1 MAITRMT
8 VIKASSDADYRKGQD
23 IFLIDKRIKNFETD
37 MNTLTDTP
45 MITATVLDADGSEH
59 ETQVS
64 IDEDESRIIGSLCS
78 CPDFYQSQGLC
89 CHCVA
94 ILLKYISRRHLQT
107 SFSVKN
113 QNRIGQTLI
122 ESYIQQST
130 RSPYSAEALESRG
143 MIELEPILHKQYN
156 KLSVDFKIGTSKKYV
171 IKDLLEF
178 ARLVREHELFQY
190 GKNLKFFH
198 EPEAFASDS
207 RELLNFI
214 MQRIEEYEYHFHYV
228 QDSTYRFQTMKALRF
243 LPLSPTAIDTFL
255 NLMLG
260 RSLQFQ
266 LDDRSQTIHVVDG
279 DPSLSLELK
288 SEGTDSYHLTIENC
302 LIISGAH
309 HFWILKDKKLY
320 KCSDAFKRDMQPYLT
335 ELNRQKV
342 REITLSEKQL
352 RPFYGSVLKHLE
364 AHTDFHAEGID
375 LSSYEP
381 PEAHFS
387 IYLDNP
393 AENIISC
400 TAYARYN
407 DETFSLATPISCE
420 DGFRDAAMENKILT
434 AIQTYFRPVLSSE
447 YEDQHLP
454 DVDGDFVI
462 SHDDP
467 SAFLFLEQ
475 GLPHFYELAE
485 VFISSNMKRIRI
497 LSAPKTAVG
506 VSVSNGLLEIDIQ
519 SDTLPYEELAGIL
532 NSYRRRQK
540 YYKLKSGEFLKLE
553 NNSLSVL
560 SELADGLRLS
570 EKDIRHGKITVPL
583 YRASYIDSVLT
594 SHNSDIQSHRD
605 RYFKSLIRDMK
616 SVADSDYEVPD
627 ALKPILRDY
636 QKTGYRW
643 LCTIAQLGFGGILA
657 DDMGLGK
664 TLQIITLLEHTRI
677 EAISGNIDASEALDS
692 PDDADS
698 SMTISASEQAHPV
711 SLIICPSSLVYNWD
725 SEIEHFAPQLKT
737 LLIIGTAQ
745 ERRELLT
752 HYSDYDV
759 LITSYDMLKRDIA
772 CYDNLR
778 FRYQIIDEAQYIKNH
793 RTQAARSVCSIH
805 SVTRFALTGTPIENR
820 LSELWSIFEYLMPGF
835 LYPYAYFRSELE
847 QPIVED
853 KDMIAATRLQQLVRP
868 FIMRRL
874 KTDVLKELPDK
885 LEHAVY
891 AQMTDEQHKLYNANA
906 LKLQKDLEKQS
917 DSMFKTSKIQILSEL
932 TKLRQLCCD
941 PSLIYQN
948 YHGGSAK
955 LDTCIQLIQNAM
967 AGGHKILLFSQ
978 FTSMLDIIERRLK
991 AERILYYRLDGSTKS
1006 EQRTRLVSAFNENKV
1021 PVFLISLKAGGTG
1034 LNLTGADIVI
1044 HYDPWWNAAAQNQ
1057 ATDRAHRIGQKH
1069 TVTVYKLIA
1078 RHTIEEK
1085 ILELQENK
1093 KALSDQI
1100 LSEEGVT
1107 ASHLTRDDLLQ
1118 ILQN

>member
-37 MNTLTDTP
+37 INTLTGTP

-64 IDEDESRIIGSLCS
+64 IDEDESQIVGSLCS
-78 CPDFYQSQGLC
+78 CSDFYQSEGLC

-94 ILLKYISRRHLQT
+94 ILLKYISRRHIQI
-107 SFSVKN
+107 SFPAKK

-122 ESYIQQST
+122 ESYIHQSSGT
-130 RSPYSAEALESRG
+130 HYPAEASETKVL
-143 MIELEPILHKQYN
+143 IELEPILHKQYH
-156 KLSVDFKIGTSKKYV
+156 KLSVDFKIGTGKKYV

-178 ARLVREHELFQY
+178 ARLIRQGELFQY

-198 EPEAFASDS
+198 EPEAFTTES
-207 RELLNFI
+207 RSMLAFI
-214 MQRIEEYEYHFHYV
+214 MQRIEEYEYHFHCV
-228 QDSTYRFQTMKALRF
+228 QDSTYRFQTMKALRY
-243 LPLSPTAIDTFL
+243 LPLSPTAVDMFL
-255 NLMLG
+255 NMMIG
-260 RSLQFQ
+260 HTLQFD
-266 LDDRSQTIHVVDG
+266 LDDHIRPIYVTDG
-279 DPSLSLELK
+279 NPELTLELK
-288 SEGTDSYHLTIENC
+288 AEDSNTYHLTIEDC
-302 LIISGAH
+302 LILSGART
-309 HFWILKDKKLY
+309 FWILKDKILY
-320 KCSDAFKRDMQPYLT
+320 RCSEAFKKDMQPYLT

-364 AHTDFHAEGID
+364 AHTDFHTEGVD
-375 LSSYEP
+375 LTDYEP

-400 TAYARYN
+400 TAYARYGE
-407 DETFSLATPISCE
+407 ETFSLATPISCE
-420 DGFRDAAMENKILT
+420 DGFRDASMENRILT
-434 AIQTYFRPVLSSE
+434 AIQTYFQPAAVSGNEDSPVA
-447 YEDQHLP
+447 DA
-454 DVDGDFVI
+454 DFII
-462 SHDDP
+462 SHDDQA
-467 SAFLFLEQ
+467 AFLFLEQ

-497 LSAPKTAVG
+497 LSAPRTAVG
-506 VSVSNGLLEIDIQ
+506 VSVSNGLLEIDIH
-519 SDTLPYEELAGIL
+519 SDSLPYEELAGIL

-570 EKDIRHGKITVPL
+570 EQAIRGGRISVPL
-583 YRASYIDSVLT
+583 YRASYIDAVLT

-627 ALKPILRDY
+627 AMKPILRDY

-664 TLQIITLLEHTRI
+664 TLQIITLLEHARL
-677 EAISGNIDASEALDS
+677 EAISKTVDLTDTASHTAC
-692 PDDADS
+692 PP
-698 SMTISASEQAHPV
+698 PV
-711 SLIICPSSLVYNWD
+711 SLIVCPSSLVYNWD
-725 SEIEHFAPQLKT
+725 SEIEHFAPNLKT
-737 LLIIGTAQ
+737 LLITGTAQ
-745 ERRELLT
+745 ERQELLT
-752 HYSDYDV
+752 HYADYDV

-772 CYDNLR
+772 SYDNLH
-778 FRYQIIDEAQYIKNH
+778 FHYQIIDEAQYIKNH

-847 QPIVED
+847 QPIVEN
-853 KDMIAATRLQQLVRP
+853 KDQIAATRLQQLVRP

-891 AQMTDEQHKLYNANA
+891 AQMTDEQNKLYTANT
-906 LKLQKDLEKQS
+906 LKLQKDLEQQS
-917 DSMFKTSKIQILSEL
+917 DSMFKTSKIQILAEL

-955 LDTCIQLIQNAM
+955 LDTCIQLIENAM

-978 FTSMLDIIERRLK
+978 FTSMLDVIERRLK

-1006 EQRTRLVSAFNENKV
+1006 EQRTRLVNAFNENKI

-1057 ATDRAHRIGQKH
+1057 ATDRAHRIGQTH

-1107 ASHLTRDDLLQ
+1107 ASQLTKEELLKLLQ
-1118 ILQN
+1118 N

>member
-8 VIKASSDADYRKGQD
+8 VIKASTDADYRKGQD

-37 MNTLTDTP
+37 INTLTGTP

-64 IDEDESRIIGSLCS
+64 IDEDENQIVGSLCS
-78 CPDFYQSQGLC
+78 CSDFYQSEGLC

-94 ILLKYISRRHLQT
+94 ILLKYISRRHIQT
-107 SFSVKN
+107 SFPAKK

-122 ESYIQQST
+122 ESYIHQSSGT
-130 RSPYSAEALESRG
+130 HYPAEASETKVL
-143 MIELEPILHKQYN
+143 IELEPILHKQYH
-156 KLSVDFKIGTSKKYV
+156 KLSVDFKIGTGKKYV

-178 ARLVREHELFQY
+178 ARLIHQGELFQY

-198 EPEAFASDS
+198 EPEAFTTES
-207 RELLNFI
+207 RNMLAFI
-214 MQRIEEYEYHFHYV
+214 MQRIEEYEYHFHCV
-228 QDSTYRFQTMKALRF
+228 QDSTYRFQTMKALRY
-243 LPLSPTAIDTFL
+243 LPLSPTAVDMFL
-255 NLMLG
+255 NMMIG
-260 RSLQFQ
+260 HTLQFD
-266 LDDRSQTIHVVDG
+266 LDDHIRPIYVTDG
-279 DPSLSLELK
+279 DPELTLELK
-288 SEGTDSYHLTIENC
+288 AEDSDTYHLTIEDC
-302 LIISGAH
+302 LILSGART
-309 HFWILKDKKLY
+309 FWILKDKILY
-320 KCSDAFKRDMQPYLT
+320 RCSEAFKKDMQPYLT

-364 AHTDFHAEGID
+364 AHTDFHTEGVD
-375 LSSYEP
+375 LTDYEP

-400 TAYARYN
+400 TAYARYGE
-407 DETFSLATPISCE
+407 ETFSLATPISCE
-420 DGFRDAAMENKILT
+420 DGFRDASMENRILT
-434 AIQTYFRPVLSSE
+434 AIQTYFQPAAISGNEDSPVA
-447 YEDQHLP
+447 DA
-454 DVDGDFVI
+454 DFII
-462 SHDDP
+462 SHDDQA
-467 SAFLFLEQ
+467 AFLFLEQ

-497 LSAPKTAVG
+497 LSAPRTAVG
-506 VSVSNGLLEIDIQ
+506 VSVSNGLLEIDVH
-519 SDTLPYEELAGIL
+519 SDSLPYEELAGIL

-560 SELADGLRLS
+560 SELANGLRLS
-570 EKDIRHGKITVPL
+570 EQAIRGGRISVPL
-583 YRASYIDSVLT
+583 YRASYIDAVLT

-627 ALKPILRDY
+627 AMKPILRDY

-664 TLQIITLLEHTRI
+664 TLQIITLLEHARL
-677 EAISGNIDASEALDS
+677 EAISKTVDLTDTASHTAC
-692 PDDADS
+692 PP
-698 SMTISASEQAHPV
+698 PV
-711 SLIICPSSLVYNWD
+711 SLIVCPSSLVYNWD
-725 SEIEHFAPQLKT
+725 SEIEHFAPNLKT
-737 LLIIGTAQ
+737 LLITGTAQ
-745 ERRELLT
+745 ERQELLT
-752 HYSDYDV
+752 HYADYDV

-772 CYDNLR
+772 RYDNLH
-778 FRYQIIDEAQYIKNH
+778 FHYQIIDEAQYIKNH

-847 QPIVED
+847 QPIVEN
-853 KDMIAATRLQQLVRP
+853 KDQIAATRLQQLVRP

-891 AQMTDEQHKLYNANA
+891 AQMTDEQNKLYTANT
-906 LKLQKDLEKQS
+906 LKLQKDLEQQS
-917 DSMFKTSKIQILSEL
+917 DSMFKTSKIQILAEL

-955 LDTCIQLIQNAM
+955 LDTCIQLIENAM

-978 FTSMLDIIERRLK
+978 FTSMLDVIERRLK

-1006 EQRTRLVSAFNENKV
+1006 EQRTRLVNAFNENKI

-1057 ATDRAHRIGQKH
+1057 ATDRAHRIGQTH

-1107 ASHLTRDDLLQ
+1107 ASQLTKEELLKLLQ
-1118 ILQN
+1118 N

>member
-37 MNTLTDTP
+37 INTLTGTP

-64 IDEDESRIIGSLCS
+64 IDEDESQIVGSLCS
-78 CPDFYQSQGLC
+78 CSDFYQSEGLC

-94 ILLKYISRRHLQT
+94 ILLKYISRRHIQT
-107 SFSVKN
+107 SFPAKK

-122 ESYIQQST
+122 ESYIHQS
-130 RSPYSAEALESRG
+130 SGSHYPAEASETKVL
-143 MIELEPILHKQYN
+143 IELEPILHKQYH
-156 KLSVDFKIGTSKKYV
+156 KLSVDFKIGTGKKYV

-178 ARLVREHELFQY
+178 ARLIRQGELFQY

-198 EPEAFASDS
+198 EPEAFTTES
-207 RELLNFI
+207 RNMLAFI
-214 MQRIEEYEYHFHYV
+214 MQRIEEYEYHFHCV
-228 QDSTYRFQTMKALRF
+228 QDSTYRFQTMKALRY
-243 LPLSPTAIDTFL
+243 LPLSPTAVDMFL
-255 NLMLG
+255 NMMIG
-260 RSLQFQ
+260 HTLQFD
-266 LDDRSQTIHVVDG
+266 LDDHIRPIYVTDG
-279 DPSLSLELK
+279 DPELTLELK
-288 SEGTDSYHLTIENC
+288 AEDSDTYHLTIQDC
-302 LIISGAH
+302 LILSGART
-309 HFWILKDKKLY
+309 FWILKDKILY
-320 KCSDAFKRDMQPYLT
+320 RCSEAFKKDMQPYLT
-335 ELNRQKV
+335 ELNRQKI

-364 AHTDFHAEGID
+364 AHTDFHTEGVD
-375 LSSYEP
+375 LTDYEP

-400 TAYARYN
+400 TAYARYGE
-407 DETFSLATPISCE
+407 ETFSLATPISCE
-420 DGFRDAAMENKILT
+420 DGFRDAAMENRILT
-434 AIQTYFRPVLSSE
+434 AIQTYFQPAAVSGNENSPVA
-447 YEDQHLP
+447 DA
-454 DVDGDFVI
+454 DFII
-462 SHDDP
+462 SHDDQT
-467 SAFLFLEQ
+467 AFLFLEQ

-497 LSAPKTAVG
+497 LSAPRTAVG
-506 VSVSNGLLEIDIQ
+506 VSVSNGLLEIDIH
-519 SDTLPYEELAGIL
+519 SDSLPYEELAGIL

-570 EKDIRHGKITVPL
+570 EQAIRGGRISVPL
-583 YRASYIDSVLT
+583 YRASYIDAVLT

-627 ALKPILRDY
+627 AMKPILRDY

-664 TLQIITLLEHTRI
+664 TLQIITLLEHARL
-677 EAISGNIDASEALDS
+677 EAISKTVDLTDTASHTAC
-692 PDDADS
+692 PP
-698 SMTISASEQAHPV
+698 PV
-711 SLIICPSSLVYNWD
+711 SLIVCPSSLVYNWD
-725 SEIEHFAPQLKT
+725 SEIEHFAPNLKT
-737 LLIIGTAQ
+737 LLITGTAQ
-745 ERRELLT
+745 ERQELLT
-752 HYSDYDV
+752 HYADYDV

-772 CYDNLR
+772 SYDNLH
-778 FRYQIIDEAQYIKNH
+778 FHYQIIDEAQYIKNH

-820 LSELWSIFEYLMPGF
+820 LSEFWSIFEYLMPGF

-847 QPIVED
+847 QPIVEN
-853 KDMIAATRLQQLVRP
+853 KDQIAATRLQQLVRP

-891 AQMTDEQHKLYNANA
+891 AQMTDEQNKLYTANT
-906 LKLQKDLEKQS
+906 LKLQKDLEQQS
-917 DSMFKTSKIQILSEL
+917 DSMFKTSKIQILAEL

-955 LDTCIQLIQNAM
+955 LDTCIQLIENAM

-978 FTSMLDIIERRLK
+978 FTSMLDVIERRLK

-1006 EQRTRLVSAFNENKV
+1006 EQRTRLVNAFNENKI

-1057 ATDRAHRIGQKH
+1057 ATDRAHRIGQTH

-1093 KALSDQI
+1093 KTLSDQI

-1107 ASHLTRDDLLQ
+1107 ASQLTKEELLKLLQ
-1118 ILQN
+1118 N

>member
-8 VIKASSDADYRKGQD
+8 VIKASSDADYREGQD

-37 MNTLTDTP
+37 INTLTGTP

-64 IDEDESRIIGSLCS
+64 IDEDESQIVGSLCS
-78 CPDFYQSQGLC
+78 CSDFYQSEGLC

-94 ILLKYISRRHLQT
+94 ILLKYISRRHIQT
-107 SFSVKN
+107 SFPAKK

-122 ESYIQQST
+122 ESYIHQS
-130 RSPYSAEALESRG
+130 SGSHYPAEASETKVL
-143 MIELEPILHKQYN
+143 IELEPILHKQYH
-156 KLSVDFKIGTSKKYV
+156 KLSVDFKIGTGKKYV

-178 ARLVREHELFQY
+178 ARLIRQGELFQY

-198 EPEAFASDS
+198 EPEAFTTES
-207 RELLNFI
+207 RNMLAFI
-214 MQRIEEYEYHFHYV
+214 MQRIEEYEYHFHCV
-228 QDSTYRFQTMKALRF
+228 QDSTYRFQTMKALRY
-243 LPLSPTAIDTFL
+243 LPLSPTAVDMFL
-255 NLMLG
+255 NMMI
-260 RSLQFQ
+260 RHTLQFD
-266 LDDRSQTIHVVDG
+266 LDDHIRPIYVTDG
-279 DPSLSLELK
+279 DPELTLELK
-288 SEGTDSYHLTIENC
+288 AEDSDTYHLTIEDC
-302 LIISGAH
+302 LILSGART
-309 HFWILKDKKLY
+309 FWILKDKILY
-320 KCSDAFKRDMQPYLT
+320 RCSEAFKKDMQPYLT
-335 ELNRQKV
+335 ELNRQKI

-364 AHTDFHAEGID
+364 AHTDFHTEGVD
-375 LSSYEP
+375 LTNYEP

-400 TAYARYN
+400 TAYARYGE
-407 DETFSLATPISCE
+407 ETFSLATPISCE
-420 DGFRDAAMENKILT
+420 DGFRDASMENRILT
-434 AIQTYFRPVLSSE
+434 AIQTYFQPAAVSGNEDSPVA
-447 YEDQHLP
+447 DA
-454 DVDGDFVI
+454 DFII
-462 SHDDP
+462 SHDDQA
-467 SAFLFLEQ
+467 AFLFLEQ

-497 LSAPKTAVG
+497 LSAPRTAVG
-506 VSVSNGLLEIDIQ
+506 VSVSNGLLEIDIH
-519 SDTLPYEELAGIL
+519 SDSLPYEELAGIL

-570 EKDIRHGKITVPL
+570 EQAIRGGRISVPL
-583 YRASYIDSVLT
+583 YRASYIDAVLT

-627 ALKPILRDY
+627 AMKPILRDY

-664 TLQIITLLEHTRI
+664 TLQIITLLEHARL
-677 EAISGNIDASEALDS
+677 EAISKTVDLTDTASHTAC
-692 PDDADS
+692 PP
-698 SMTISASEQAHPV
+698 PV
-711 SLIICPSSLVYNWD
+711 SLIVCPSSLVYNWD
-725 SEIEHFAPQLKT
+725 SEIEHFAPNLKT
-737 LLIIGTAQ
+737 LLITGTAQ
-745 ERRELLT
+745 ERQELLT
-752 HYSDYDV
+752 HYADYDV

-772 CYDNLR
+772 SYDNLH
-778 FRYQIIDEAQYIKNH
+778 FHFQIIDEAQYIKNH

-847 QPIVED
+847 QPIVEN
-853 KDMIAATRLQQLVRP
+853 KDQIAATRLQQLVRP

-891 AQMTDEQHKLYNANA
+891 AQMTDEQNKLYTANT
-906 LKLQKDLEKQS
+906 LKLQKDLEQQS
-917 DSMFKTSKIQILSEL
+917 DSMFKTSKIQILAEL

-955 LDTCIQLIQNAM
+955 LDTCIQLIENAM

-978 FTSMLDIIERRLK
+978 FTSMLDVIERRLK

-1006 EQRTRLVSAFNENKV
+1006 EQRTRLVNAFNENKI

-1057 ATDRAHRIGQKH
+1057 ATDRAHRIGQTH

-1107 ASHLTRDDLLQ
+1107 ASQLTKEELLKLLQ
-1118 ILQN
+1118 N

>member
-8 VIKASSDADYRKGQD
+8 VIKASTDADYRKGQD

-37 MNTLTDTP
+37 INTLTGTP

-64 IDEDESRIIGSLCS
+64 IDEDESQIVGSLCS
-78 CPDFYQSQGLC
+78 CSDFYQSEGLC

-94 ILLKYISRRHLQT
+94 ILLKYISRRHIQT
-107 SFSVKN
+107 SFPAKK

-122 ESYIQQST
+122 ESYIHQSSGT
-130 RSPYSAEALESRG
+130 HYPAEASETKVL
-143 MIELEPILHKQYN
+143 IELEPILHKQYH
-156 KLSVDFKIGTSKKYV
+156 KLSVDFKIGTGKKYV

-178 ARLVREHELFQY
+178 ARLIRQGELFQY

-198 EPEAFASDS
+198 EPEAFTSES
-207 RELLNFI
+207 RSMLAFI
-214 MQRIEEYEYHFHYV
+214 MQRIEEYEYHFHCV
-228 QDSTYRFQTMKALRF
+228 QDSTYRFQTMKALRY
-243 LPLSPTAIDTFL
+243 LPLSPTAVDMFL
-255 NLMLG
+255 NMMIG
-260 RSLQFQ
+260 HTLQFD
-266 LDDRSQTIHVVDG
+266 LDDHIRPIYVTDG
-279 DPSLSLELK
+279 DPELTLELK
-288 SEGTDSYHLTIENC
+288 AEDSDTYHLTIEDC
-302 LIISGAH
+302 LILSGART
-309 HFWILKDKKLY
+309 FWILKDKILY
-320 KCSDAFKRDMQPYLT
+320 RCSEAFKKDMQPYLT

-364 AHTDFHAEGID
+364 AHTDFHTEGVD
-375 LSSYEP
+375 LTDYEP

-400 TAYARYN
+400 TAYARYGE
-407 DETFSLATPISCE
+407 ETFSLATPISCE
-420 DGFRDAAMENKILT
+420 DGFRDASMENRILT
-434 AIQTYFRPVLSSE
+434 AIQTYFQPAAVSGNEDSPVA
-447 YEDQHLP
+447 DA
-454 DVDGDFVI
+454 DFII
-462 SHDDP
+462 SHDDQA
-467 SAFLFLEQ
+467 AFLFLEQ

-497 LSAPKTAVG
+497 LSAPRTAVG
-506 VSVSNGLLEIDIQ
+506 VSVSNGLLEIDVH
-519 SDTLPYEELAGIL
+519 SDSLPYEELAGIL

-570 EKDIRHGKITVPL
+570 EQAIRGGRISVPL
-583 YRASYIDSVLT
+583 YRASYIDAVLT

-627 ALKPILRDY
+627 AMKPILRDY

-664 TLQIITLLEHTRI
+664 TLQIITLLEHARL
-677 EAISGNIDASEALDS
+677 EAISKTVDLTDTASHTAC
-692 PDDADS
+692 PP
-698 SMTISASEQAHPV
+698 PV
-711 SLIICPSSLVYNWD
+711 SLIVCPSSLVYNWD
-725 SEIEHFAPQLKT
+725 SEIEHFAPNLKT
-737 LLIIGTAQ
+737 LLITGTAQ
-745 ERRELLT
+745 ERQELLT
-752 HYSDYDV
+752 HYADYDV

-772 CYDNLR
+772 RYDNLH
-778 FRYQIIDEAQYIKNH
+778 FHYQIIDEAQYIKNH

-847 QPIVED
+847 QPIVEN
-853 KDMIAATRLQQLVRP
+853 KDQIAATRLQQLVRP

-891 AQMTDEQHKLYNANA
+891 AQMTDEQNKLYTANT
-906 LKLQKDLEKQS
+906 LKLQKDLEQQS
-917 DSMFKTSKIQILSEL
+917 DSMFKTSKIQILAEL

-955 LDTCIQLIQNAM
+955 LDTCIQLIENAM

-978 FTSMLDIIERRLK
+978 FTSMLDVIERRLK

-1006 EQRTRLVSAFNENKV
+1006 EQRTRLVNAFNENKI

-1057 ATDRAHRIGQKH
+1057 ATDRAHRIGQTH

-1093 KALSDQI
+1093 KTLSDQI
-1100 LSEEGVT
+1100 LSEKGVT
-1107 ASHLTRDDLLQ
+1107 ASQLTKEELLQ

>member
-8 VIKASSDADYRKGQD
+8 VIKASTDADYRKGQD

-37 MNTLTDTP
+37 INTLTGTP

-64 IDEDESRIIGSLCS
+64 IDEDESQIVGSLCS
-78 CPDFYQSQGLC
+78 CSDFYQSEGLC

-94 ILLKYISRRHLQT
+94 ILLKYISRRHIQT
-107 SFSVKN
+107 SFPAKK

-122 ESYIQQST
+122 ESYIHQSSGT
-130 RSPYSAEALESRG
+130 HYPAEASETKVL
-143 MIELEPILHKQYN
+143 IELEPILHKQYH
-156 KLSVDFKIGTSKKYV
+156 KLSVDFKIGTGKKYV

-178 ARLVREHELFQY
+178 ARLIRQGELFQY

-198 EPEAFASDS
+198 EPEAFTSES
-207 RELLNFI
+207 RSMLAFI
-214 MQRIEEYEYHFHYV
+214 MQRIEEYEYHFHCV
-228 QDSTYRFQTMKALRF
+228 QDSTYRFQTMKALRY
-243 LPLSPTAIDTFL
+243 LPLSPTAVDMFL
-255 NLMLG
+255 NMMIG
-260 RSLQFQ
+260 HTLQFD
-266 LDDRSQTIHVVDG
+266 LDDHIRPIYVTDG
-279 DPSLSLELK
+279 DPELTLELK
-288 SEGTDSYHLTIENC
+288 AEDSDTYHLTIEDC
-302 LIISGAH
+302 LILSGART
-309 HFWILKDKKLY
+309 FWILKDKILY
-320 KCSDAFKRDMQPYLT
+320 RCSEAFKKDMQPYLT

-364 AHTDFHAEGID
+364 AHTDFHTEGVD
-375 LSSYEP
+375 LTDYEP

-400 TAYARYN
+400 TAYARYGE
-407 DETFSLATPISCE
+407 ETFSLATPISCE
-420 DGFRDAAMENKILT
+420 DGFRDASMENRILT
-434 AIQTYFRPVLSSE
+434 AIQTYFQPAAVSGNEDSPVA
-447 YEDQHLP
+447 DA
-454 DVDGDFVI
+454 DFII
-462 SHDDP
+462 SHDDQA
-467 SAFLFLEQ
+467 AFLFLEQ

-497 LSAPKTAVG
+497 LSAPRTAVG
-506 VSVSNGLLEIDIQ
+506 VSVSNGLLEIDVH
-519 SDTLPYEELAGIL
+519 SDSLPYEELAGIL
-532 NSYRRRQK
+532 NSYRCRQK

-570 EKDIRHGKITVPL
+570 EQAIRGGRISVPL
-583 YRASYIDSVLT
+583 YRASYIDAVLT

-627 ALKPILRDY
+627 AMKPILRDY

-664 TLQIITLLEHTRI
+664 TLQIITLLEHARL
-677 EAISGNIDASEALDS
+677 EAISKTVDLTDTASHTAC
-692 PDDADS
+692 PP
-698 SMTISASEQAHPV
+698 PV
-711 SLIICPSSLVYNWD
+711 SLIVCPSSLVYNWD
-725 SEIEHFAPQLKT
+725 SEIEHFAPNLKT
-737 LLIIGTAQ
+737 LLITGTAQ
-745 ERRELLT
+745 ERQELLT
-752 HYSDYDV
+752 HYADYDV

-772 CYDNLR
+772 RYDNLH
-778 FRYQIIDEAQYIKNH
+778 FHYQIIDEAQYIKNH

-847 QPIVED
+847 QPIVEN
-853 KDMIAATRLQQLVRP
+853 KDQIAATRLQQLVRP

-891 AQMTDEQHKLYNANA
+891 AQMTDEQNKLYTANT
-906 LKLQKDLEKQS
+906 LKLQKDLEQQS
-917 DSMFKTSKIQILSEL
+917 DSMFKTSKIQILAEL

-955 LDTCIQLIQNAM
+955 LDTCIQLIENAM

-978 FTSMLDIIERRLK
+978 FTSMLDVIERRLK

-1006 EQRTRLVSAFNENKV
+1006 EQRTRLVNAFNENKI

-1057 ATDRAHRIGQKH
+1057 ATDRAHRIGQTH

-1093 KALSDQI
+1093 KTLSDQI
-1100 LSEEGVT
+1100 LSEKGVT
-1107 ASHLTRDDLLQ
+1107 ASQLTKEELLQ

>member
-37 MNTLTDTP
+37 INTLTDTP

-64 IDEDESRIIGSLCS
+64 IDEDESQIVGSLCS
-78 CPDFYQSQGLC
+78 CSDFYQSEGLC

-94 ILLKYISRRHLQT
+94 ILLKYISRRHIQI
-107 SFSVKN
+107 SFPAKK

-122 ESYIQQST
+122 ESYIHQSSGT
-130 RSPYSAEALESRG
+130 HYPAEAAETKVL
-143 MIELEPILHKQYN
+143 IELEPILHKQYH
-156 KLSVDFKIGTSKKYV
+156 KLSVDFKIGTGKKYV

-178 ARLVREHELFQY
+178 ARLIRQGELFQY

-198 EPEAFASDS
+198 EPEAFTSES
-207 RELLNFI
+207 RSMLAFI
-214 MQRIEEYEYHFHYV
+214 MQRIEEYEYHFHCV
-228 QDSTYRFQTMKALRF
+228 QDSTYRFQTMKALRY
-243 LPLSPTAIDTFL
+243 LPLSPTAVDMFL
-255 NLMLG
+255 NMMIG
-260 RSLQFQ
+260 HTLQFD
-266 LDDRSQTIHVVDG
+266 LDDHIRPIYVTDG
-279 DPSLSLELK
+279 DPELTLELK
-288 SEGTDSYHLTIENC
+288 AEDSDTYHLTIEDC
-302 LIISGAH
+302 LILSGART
-309 HFWILKDKKLY
+309 FWILKDKILY
-320 KCSDAFKRDMQPYLT
+320 RCSEAFKKDMQPYLT
-335 ELNRQKV
+335 ELNRQKI

-364 AHTDFHAEGID
+364 AHTDFHTEGVD
-375 LSSYEP
+375 LTDYEP

-400 TAYARYN
+400 TAYARYGE
-407 DETFSLATPISCE
+407 ETFSLSTPISCE
-420 DGFRDAAMENKILT
+420 DGFRDAAMENRILT
-434 AIQTYFRPVLSSE
+434 AIQTYFQPAAVSGNEDSPVA
-447 YEDQHLP
+447 DA
-454 DVDGDFVI
+454 DFII
-462 SHDDP
+462 SHDDQA
-467 SAFLFLEQ
+467 AFLFLEQ

-497 LSAPKTAVG
+497 LSAPRTAVG
-506 VSVSNGLLEIDIQ
+506 VSVSNGLLEIDIH
-519 SDTLPYEELAGIL
+519 SDSLPYEELAGIL

-570 EKDIRHGKITVPL
+570 EQAIRGGRISVPL
-583 YRASYIDSVLT
+583 YRASYIDAVLT

-627 ALKPILRDY
+627 AMKPILRDY

-664 TLQIITLLEHTRI
+664 TLQIITLLEHARL
-677 EAISGNIDASEALDS
+677 EAISKTVDLTDTASHTAC
-692 PDDADS
+692 PP
-698 SMTISASEQAHPV
+698 PV
-711 SLIICPSSLVYNWD
+711 SLIVCPSSLVYNWD
-725 SEIEHFAPQLKT
+725 SEIEHFAPNLKT
-737 LLIIGTAQ
+737 LLITGTAQ
-745 ERRELLT
+745 ERQELLT
-752 HYSDYDV
+752 HYADYDV

-772 CYDNLR
+772 SYDNLH
-778 FRYQIIDEAQYIKNH
+778 FHYQIIDEAQYIKNH
-793 RTQAARSVCSIH
+793 RTQAARSVCNIH

-847 QPIVED
+847 QPIVEN
-853 KDMIAATRLQQLVRP
+853 KDQIAATRLQQLVRP

-891 AQMTDEQHKLYNANA
+891 AQMTDEQNKLYTANT
-906 LKLQKDLEKQS
+906 LKLQKDLEQQS
-917 DSMFKTSKIQILSEL
+917 DSMFKTSKIQILAEL

-955 LDTCIQLIQNAM
+955 LDTCIQLIENAM

-978 FTSMLDIIERRLK
+978 FTSMLDVIERRLK

-1006 EQRTRLVSAFNENKV
+1006 EQRTRLVNAFNENKI

-1057 ATDRAHRIGQKH
+1057 ATDRAHRIGQTH

-1107 ASHLTRDDLLQ
+1107 ASQLTKEELLKLLQ
-1118 ILQN
+1118 N

>member
-8 VIKASSDADYRKGQD
+8 VIKASTDADYRKGQD

-37 MNTLTDTP
+37 INTLTGTP

-64 IDEDESRIIGSLCS
+64 IDEDESQIVGSLCS
-78 CPDFYQSQGLC
+78 CSDFYQSEGLC

-94 ILLKYISRRHLQT
+94 ILLKYISRRHIQT
-107 SFSVKN
+107 SFPAKK

-122 ESYIQQST
+122 ESYIHQSSGT
-130 RSPYSAEALESRG
+130 HYPAEASETKVL
-143 MIELEPILHKQYN
+143 IELEPILHKQYH
-156 KLSVDFKIGTSKKYV
+156 KLSVDFKIGTGKKYV

-178 ARLVREHELFQY
+178 ARLIRQGELFQY

-198 EPEAFASDS
+198 EPEAFTSES
-207 RELLNFI
+207 RSMLAFI
-214 MQRIEEYEYHFHYV
+214 MQRIEEYEYHFHCV
-228 QDSTYRFQTMKALRF
+228 QDSTYRFQTMKALRY
-243 LPLSPTAIDTFL
+243 LPLSPTAVDMFL
-255 NLMLG
+255 NMMIG
-260 RSLQFQ
+260 HTLQFD
-266 LDDRSQTIHVVDG
+266 LDDHIRPIYVTDG
-279 DPSLSLELK
+279 DPELTLELK
-288 SEGTDSYHLTIENC
+288 AEDSDTYHLTIEDC
-302 LIISGAH
+302 LILSGART
-309 HFWILKDKKLY
+309 FWILKDKILY
-320 KCSDAFKRDMQPYLT
+320 RCSEAFKKDMQPYLT

-364 AHTDFHAEGID
+364 AHTDFHTEGVD
-375 LSSYEP
+375 LTDYEP

-400 TAYARYN
+400 TAYARYGE
-407 DETFSLATPISCE
+407 ETFSLATPISCE
-420 DGFRDAAMENKILT
+420 DGFRDASMENRILT
-434 AIQTYFRPVLSSE
+434 AIQTYFQPAAVSGNEDSPVA
-447 YEDQHLP
+447 DA
-454 DVDGDFVI
+454 DFII
-462 SHDDP
+462 SHDDQA
-467 SAFLFLEQ
+467 AFLFLEQ

-497 LSAPKTAVG
+497 LSAPRTAVG
-506 VSVSNGLLEIDIQ
+506 VSVSNGLLEIDVH
-519 SDTLPYEELAGIL
+519 SDSLPYEELAGIL

-570 EKDIRHGKITVPL
+570 EQAIRGGRISVPL
-583 YRASYIDSVLT
+583 YRASYIDAVLT

-627 ALKPILRDY
+627 AMKPILRDY

-643 LCTIAQLGFGGILA
+643 FCTIAQLGFGGILA

-664 TLQIITLLEHTRI
+664 TLQIITLLEHARL
-677 EAISGNIDASEALDS
+677 EAISKTVDLTDTASHTAC
-692 PDDADS
+692 PP
-698 SMTISASEQAHPV
+698 PV
-711 SLIICPSSLVYNWD
+711 SLIVCPSSLVYNWD
-725 SEIEHFAPQLKT
+725 SEIEHFAPNLKT
-737 LLIIGTAQ
+737 LLITGTAQ
-745 ERRELLT
+745 ERQELLT
-752 HYSDYDV
+752 HYADYDV

-772 CYDNLR
+772 RYDNLH
-778 FRYQIIDEAQYIKNH
+778 FHYQIIDEAQYIKNH

-847 QPIVED
+847 QPIVEN
-853 KDMIAATRLQQLVRP
+853 KDQIAATRLQQLVRP

-891 AQMTDEQHKLYNANA
+891 AQMTDEQNKLYTANT
-906 LKLQKDLEKQS
+906 LKLQKDLEQQS
-917 DSMFKTSKIQILSEL
+917 DSMFKTSKIQILAEL

-955 LDTCIQLIQNAM
+955 LDTCIQLIENAM

-978 FTSMLDIIERRLK
+978 FTSMLDVIERRLK

-1006 EQRTRLVSAFNENKV
+1006 EQRTRLVNAFNENKI

-1057 ATDRAHRIGQKH
+1057 ATDRAHRIGQTH

-1093 KALSDQI
+1093 KTLSDQI
-1100 LSEEGVT
+1100 LSEKGVT
-1107 ASHLTRDDLLQ
+1107 ASQLTKEELLQ

>member
-8 VIKASSDADYRKGQD
+8 VIKASSNADYRKGQD

-37 MNTLTDTP
+37 INTLTGTP

-64 IDEDESRIIGSLCS
+64 IDEDESQIVGSLCS
-78 CPDFYQSQGLC
+78 CSDFYQSEGLC

-94 ILLKYISRRHLQT
+94 ILLKYISRRHIQT
-107 SFSVKN
+107 SFPAKK

-122 ESYIQQST
+122 ESYIHQS
-130 RSPYSAEALESRG
+130 SGSHYPAEASETKVL
-143 MIELEPILHKQYN
+143 IELEPILHKQYH
-156 KLSVDFKIGTSKKYV
+156 KLSVDFKIGTGKKYV

-178 ARLVREHELFQY
+178 ARLIRQGELFQY

-198 EPEAFASDS
+198 EPEAFTSES
-207 RELLNFI
+207 RSMLAFI
-214 MQRIEEYEYHFHYV
+214 MQRIEEYEYHFHCV
-228 QDSTYRFQTMKALRF
+228 QDSTYRFQTMKALRY
-243 LPLSPTAIDTFL
+243 LPLSPTAVDMFL
-255 NLMLG
+255 NMMIG
-260 RSLQFQ
+260 HTLQFD
-266 LDDRSQTIHVVDG
+266 LDDHIRPIYVTDG
-279 DPSLSLELK
+279 DPELTLELK
-288 SEGTDSYHLTIENC
+288 AEDSDTYHLTIEDC
-302 LIISGAH
+302 LILSGART
-309 HFWILKDKKLY
+309 FWILKDKILY
-320 KCSDAFKRDMQPYLT
+320 RCSEAFKKDMQPYLT
-335 ELNRQKV
+335 ELNRQKI

-364 AHTDFHAEGID
+364 AHTDFHTEGVD
-375 LSSYEP
+375 LTDYEP

-400 TAYARYN
+400 TAYARYGE
-407 DETFSLATPISCE
+407 ETFSLATPISCE
-420 DGFRDAAMENKILT
+420 DGFRDASMENRILT
-434 AIQTYFRPVLSSE
+434 AIQTYFQPAAVSGNEDSPVA
-447 YEDQHLP
+447 DA
-454 DVDGDFVI
+454 DFII
-462 SHDDP
+462 SHDDQA
-467 SAFLFLEQ
+467 AFLFLEQ

-497 LSAPKTAVG
+497 LSAPRTAVG
-506 VSVSNGLLEIDIQ
+506 VSVSNGLLEIDIH
-519 SDTLPYEELAGIL
+519 SDSLPYEELAGIL

-570 EKDIRHGKITVPL
+570 EQAIRGGRISVPL
-583 YRASYIDSVLT
+583 YRASYIDAVLT

-627 ALKPILRDY
+627 AMKPILRDY

-664 TLQIITLLEHTRI
+664 TLQIITLLEHARL
-677 EAISGNIDASEALDS
+677 EAISKTVDLTDTASHTAC
-692 PDDADS
+692 PP
-698 SMTISASEQAHPV
+698 PV
-711 SLIICPSSLVYNWD
+711 SLIVCPSSLVYNWD
-725 SEIEHFAPQLKT
+725 SEIEHFAPNLKT
-737 LLIIGTAQ
+737 LLITGTAQ
-745 ERRELLT
+745 ERQELLT
-752 HYSDYDV
+752 HYADYDV

-772 CYDNLR
+772 SYDNLH
-778 FRYQIIDEAQYIKNH
+778 FHYQIIDEAQYIKNH

-847 QPIVED
+847 QPIVEN
-853 KDMIAATRLQQLVRP
+853 KDQIAATRLQQLVRP

-891 AQMTDEQHKLYNANA
+891 AQMTDEQNKLYTANT
-906 LKLQKDLEKQS
+906 LKLQKDLEQQS
-917 DSMFKTSKIQILSEL
+917 DSMFKTSKIQILAEL

-955 LDTCIQLIQNAM
+955 LDTCIQLIENAM

-978 FTSMLDIIERRLK
+978 FTSMLDVIERRLK

-1006 EQRTRLVSAFNENKV
+1006 EQRTRLVNAFNENKI

-1057 ATDRAHRIGQKH
+1057 ATDRAHRIGQTH

-1093 KALSDQI
+1093 KTLSDQI
-1100 LSEEGVT
+1100 LSEKGVT
-1107 ASHLTRDDLLQ
+1107 ASQLTKEELLKLLQ
-1118 ILQN
+1118 N

>member
-37 MNTLTDTP
+37 INTLTGTP

-64 IDEDESRIIGSLCS
+64 IDEDESQIVGSLCS
-78 CPDFYQSQGLC
+78 CSDFYQSEGLC

-94 ILLKYISRRHLQT
+94 ILLKYISRRHIQT
-107 SFSVKN
+107 SFPAKK

-122 ESYIQQST
+122 ESYIHQS
-130 RSPYSAEALESRG
+130 SGSHYPAEASETKVL
-143 MIELEPILHKQYN
+143 IELEPILHKQYH
-156 KLSVDFKIGTSKKYV
+156 KLSVDFKIGTGKKYV

-178 ARLVREHELFQY
+178 ARLIRQGELFQY

-198 EPEAFASDS
+198 EPEAFTTES
-207 RELLNFI
+207 RNMLAFI
-214 MQRIEEYEYHFHYV
+214 MQRIEEYEYHFHCV
-228 QDSTYRFQTMKALRF
+228 QDSTYRFQTMKALRY
-243 LPLSPTAIDTFL
+243 LPLSPTAVDMFL
-255 NLMLG
+255 NMMIG
-260 RSLQFQ
+260 HTLQFD
-266 LDDRSQTIHVVDG
+266 LDDHIRPIYVTDG
-279 DPSLSLELK
+279 DPELTLELK
-288 SEGTDSYHLTIENC
+288 AEDSDTYHLTIQDC
-302 LIISGAH
+302 LILSGART
-309 HFWILKDKKLY
+309 FWILKDKILY
-320 KCSDAFKRDMQPYLT
+320 RCSEAFKKDMQPYLT
-335 ELNRQKV
+335 ELNRQKI

-364 AHTDFHAEGID
+364 AHTDFHTEGVD
-375 LSSYEP
+375 LTDYEP

-400 TAYARYN
+400 TAYARYGE
-407 DETFSLATPISCE
+407 ETFSLATPISCE
-420 DGFRDAAMENKILT
+420 DGFRDAAMENRILT
-434 AIQTYFRPVLSSE
+434 AIQTYFQPAAVSGNEDSPVA
-447 YEDQHLP
+447 DA
-454 DVDGDFVI
+454 DFII
-462 SHDDP
+462 SHDDQT
-467 SAFLFLEQ
+467 AFLFLEQ

-497 LSAPKTAVG
+497 LSAPRTAVG
-506 VSVSNGLLEIDIQ
+506 VSVSNGLLEIDIH
-519 SDTLPYEELAGIL
+519 SDSLPYEELAGIL

-570 EKDIRHGKITVPL
+570 EQAIRGGRISVPL
-583 YRASYIDSVLT
+583 YRASYIDAVLT

-627 ALKPILRDY
+627 AMKPILRDY

-664 TLQIITLLEHTRI
+664 TLQIITLLEHARL
-677 EAISGNIDASEALDS
+677 EAISKTVDLTETASHTAC
-692 PDDADS
+692 PP
-698 SMTISASEQAHPV
+698 PV
-711 SLIICPSSLVYNWD
+711 SLIVCPSSLVYNWD
-725 SEIEHFAPQLKT
+725 SEIEHFAPNLKT
-737 LLIIGTAQ
+737 LLITGTAQ
-745 ERRELLT
+745 ERQELLT
-752 HYSDYDV
+752 HYADYDV

-772 CYDNLR
+772 SYDNLH
-778 FRYQIIDEAQYIKNH
+778 FHYQIIDEAQYIKNH

-847 QPIVED
+847 QPIVEN
-853 KDMIAATRLQQLVRP
+853 KDQIAATRLQQLVRP

-891 AQMTDEQHKLYNANA
+891 AQMTDEQNKLYTANT
-906 LKLQKDLEKQS
+906 LKLQKDLEQQS
-917 DSMFKTSKIQILSEL
+917 DSMFKTSKIQILAEL

-955 LDTCIQLIQNAM
+955 LDTCIQLIENAM

-978 FTSMLDIIERRLK
+978 FTSMLDVIERRLK

-1006 EQRTRLVSAFNENKV
+1006 EQRTRLVNAFNENKI

-1057 ATDRAHRIGQKH
+1057 ATDRAHRIGQTH

-1093 KALSDQI
+1093 KTLSDQI
-1100 LSEEGVT
+1100 LSEKGVT
-1107 ASHLTRDDLLQ
+1107 ASQLTKEELLQ

>member
-8 VIKASSDADYRKGQD
+8 VINASTDANYRKGQD

-37 MNTLTDTP
+37 INTLTDTP

-64 IDEDESRIIGSLCS
+64 IDEDESQIVGSLCS
-78 CPDFYQSQGLC
+78 CSDFYQAEGLC

-94 ILLKYISRRHLQT
+94 ILLKYISRRHIQT
-107 SFSVKN
+107 SFPSIK

-122 ESYIQQST
+122 ESYIHQS
-130 RSPYSAEALESRG
+130 SGSHYPAEVSETKVL
-143 MIELEPILHKQYN
+143 IELEPILHKQYH
-156 KLSVDFKIGTSKKYV
+156 KLSVDFKIGTGKKYV

-178 ARLVREHELFQY
+178 ARLIRQGELFQY

-198 EPEAFASDS
+198 EPEAFTSES
-207 RELLNFI
+207 RSMLAFI
-214 MQRIEEYEYHFHYV
+214 MQRIEEYEYHFHCV
-228 QDSTYRFQTMKALRF
+228 QDSTYRFQTMKALRY
-243 LPLSPTAIDTFL
+243 LPLSPTAVDMFL
-255 NLMLG
+255 NMMIG
-260 RSLQFQ
+260 HTLQFD
-266 LDDRSQTIHVVDG
+266 LDDHIRPIYVTDG
-279 DPSLSLELK
+279 DPELTLELK
-288 SEGTDSYHLTIENC
+288 AEDNDTYHLTIEDC
-302 LIISGAH
+302 LILSGART
-309 HFWILKDKKLY
+309 FWILKDKILY
-320 KCSDAFKRDMQPYLT
+320 RCSEAFKKDMQPYLT

-342 REITLSEKQL
+342 HEITLSEKQL

-364 AHTDFHAEGID
+364 AHTDFHTEGVD
-375 LSSYEP
+375 LTGYEP

-400 TAYARYN
+400 TAYARYGE
-407 DETFSLATPISCE
+407 ETFSLATPISCE
-420 DGFRDAAMENKILT
+420 DGFRDAAMENRILT
-434 AIQTYFRPVLSSE
+434 AIQTYFQPAAVSGNEDSPVA
-447 YEDQHLP
+447 DA
-454 DVDGDFVI
+454 DFII
-462 SHDDP
+462 SHDDQA
-467 SAFLFLEQ
+467 AFLFLEQ

-497 LSAPKTAVG
+497 LSAPRTAVG
-506 VSVSNGLLEIDIQ
+506 VSVSNGLLEIDIH
-519 SDTLPYEELAGIL
+519 SDSLPYEELAGIL

-570 EKDIRHGKITVPL
+570 EQDIRDGRISVPL
-583 YRASYIDSVLT
+583 YRASYIDAVLT
-594 SHNSDIQSHRD
+594 SHNSDMQSHRD

-627 ALKPILRDY
+627 AMKPILRDY

-664 TLQIITLLEHTRI
+664 TLQIITLLEHARL
-677 EAISGNIDASEALDS
+677 ESISKTVDLTGTASHTACPS
-692 PDDADS
+692 
-698 SMTISASEQAHPV
+698 PV
-711 SLIICPSSLVYNWD
+711 SLIVCPSSLVYNWD
-725 SEIEHFAPQLKT
+725 SEIEHFAPNLKT
-737 LLIIGTAQ
+737 LLITGTAQ
-745 ERRELLT
+745 ERQELLT
-752 HYSDYDV
+752 HYADYDV

-772 CYDNLR
+772 SYDNLH
-778 FRYQIIDEAQYIKNH
+778 FHYQIIDEAQYIKNH

-847 QPIVED
+847 QPIVEN
-853 KDMIAATRLQQLVRP
+853 KDQIAATRLQQLVRP

-891 AQMTDEQHKLYNANA
+891 AQMTDEQNKLYTANA
-906 LKLQKDLEKQS
+906 LKLQKDLEQQS
-917 DSMFKTSKIQILSEL
+917 DSMFKTSKIQILAEL

-955 LDTCIQLIQNAM
+955 LDTCIQLIENAM

-978 FTSMLDIIERRLK
+978 FTSMLDVIERRLK
-991 AERILYYRLDGSTKS
+991 TEHILYYRLDGSTKS
-1006 EQRTRLVSAFNENKV
+1006 EQRTRLVNAFNENNV

-1057 ATDRAHRIGQKH
+1057 ATDRAHRIGQTH

-1107 ASHLTRDDLLQ
+1107 ASQLTKEELLQ

>member
-37 MNTLTDTP
+37 INTLTGTP

-64 IDEDESRIIGSLCS
+64 IDEDESQIVGSLCS
-78 CPDFYQSQGLC
+78 CSDFYQSEGLC

-94 ILLKYISRRHLQT
+94 ILLKYISRRHIQT
-107 SFSVKN
+107 SFPAKK

-122 ESYIQQST
+122 ESYIHQS
-130 RSPYSAEALESRG
+130 SGSHYPAEASETKVL
-143 MIELEPILHKQYN
+143 IELEPILHKQYH
-156 KLSVDFKIGTSKKYV
+156 KLSVDFKIGTGKKYV

-178 ARLVREHELFQY
+178 ARLIRQGELFQY

-198 EPEAFASDS
+198 EPEAFTTES
-207 RELLNFI
+207 RNMLAFI
-214 MQRIEEYEYHFHYV
+214 MQRIEEYEYHFHCV
-228 QDSTYRFQTMKALRF
+228 QDSTYRFQTMKALRY
-243 LPLSPTAIDTFL
+243 LPLSPTAVDMFL
-255 NLMLG
+255 NMMIG
-260 RSLQFQ
+260 HTLQFD
-266 LDDRSQTIHVVDG
+266 LDDHIRPIYVTDG
-279 DPSLSLELK
+279 DPELTLELK
-288 SEGTDSYHLTIENC
+288 AEDSDTYHLTIQDC
-302 LIISGAH
+302 LILSGART
-309 HFWILKDKKLY
+309 FWILKDKILY
-320 KCSDAFKRDMQPYLT
+320 RCSEAFKKDMQPYLT
-335 ELNRQKV
+335 ELNRQKI

-364 AHTDFHAEGID
+364 AHTDFHTEGVD
-375 LSSYEP
+375 LTDYEP

-400 TAYARYN
+400 TAYARYGE
-407 DETFSLATPISCE
+407 ETFSLATPISCE
-420 DGFRDAAMENKILT
+420 DGFRDAAMENRILT
-434 AIQTYFRPVLSSE
+434 AIQTYFQPAAVSGNEDSPVA
-447 YEDQHLP
+447 DA
-454 DVDGDFVI
+454 DFII
-462 SHDDP
+462 SHDDQT
-467 SAFLFLEQ
+467 AFLFLEQ

-497 LSAPKTAVG
+497 LSAPRTAVG
-506 VSVSNGLLEIDIQ
+506 VSVSNGLLEIDIH
-519 SDTLPYEELAGIL
+519 SDSLPYEELAGIL

-570 EKDIRHGKITVPL
+570 EQAIRGGRISVPL
-583 YRASYIDSVLT
+583 YRASYIDAVLT

-627 ALKPILRDY
+627 AMKPILRDY

-664 TLQIITLLEHTRI
+664 TLQIITLLEHARL
-677 EAISGNIDASEALDS
+677 EAISKTVDLTETASHTAC
-692 PDDADS
+692 PP
-698 SMTISASEQAHPV
+698 PV
-711 SLIICPSSLVYNWD
+711 SLIVCPSSLVYNWD
-725 SEIEHFAPQLKT
+725 SEIEHFAPNLKT
-737 LLIIGTAQ
+737 LLITGTAQ
-745 ERRELLT
+745 ERQELLT
-752 HYSDYDV
+752 HYADYDV

-772 CYDNLR
+772 SYDNLH
-778 FRYQIIDEAQYIKNH
+778 FHYQIIDEAQYIKNH

-847 QPIVED
+847 QPIVEN
-853 KDMIAATRLQQLVRP
+853 KDQIAATRLQQLVRP

-891 AQMTDEQHKLYNANA
+891 AQMTDEQNKLYTANT
-906 LKLQKDLEKQS
+906 LKLQKDLEQQS
-917 DSMFKTSKIQILSEL
+917 DSMFKTSKIQILAEL

-955 LDTCIQLIQNAM
+955 LDTCIQLIENAM

-978 FTSMLDIIERRLK
+978 FTSMLDVIERRLK

-1006 EQRTRLVSAFNENKV
+1006 EQRTRLVNAFNENKI

-1057 ATDRAHRIGQKH
+1057 ATDRAHRIGQTH

-1107 ASHLTRDDLLQ
+1107 ASQLTKEELLKLLQ
-1118 ILQN
+1118 N

>member
-8 VIKASSDADYRKGQD
+8 VINASTDANYRKGQD

-37 MNTLTDTP
+37 INTLTDTP

-64 IDEDESRIIGSLCS
+64 IDEDESQIVGSLCS
-78 CPDFYQSQGLC
+78 CSDFYQSEGLC

-94 ILLKYISRRHLQT
+94 ILLKYISRRHIQT
-107 SFSVKN
+107 SFPSKK

-122 ESYIQQST
+122 ESYIHQS
-130 RSPYSAEALESRG
+130 SGSHYPAETSETKVL
-143 MIELEPILHKQYN
+143 IELEPILHKQYH
-156 KLSVDFKIGTSKKYV
+156 KLSVDFKIGTGKKYV

-178 ARLVREHELFQY
+178 ARLIRQGELFQY

-198 EPEAFASDS
+198 EPEAFTSES
-207 RELLNFI
+207 RSMLAFI

-228 QDSTYRFQTMKALRF
+228 QDSTYRFQTMKALRY
-243 LPLSPTAIDTFL
+243 LPLSPTAVDMFL
-255 NLMLG
+255 NMMIG
-260 RSLQFQ
+260 HTLQFD
-266 LDDRSQTIHVVDG
+266 LDDHIRPIYVTDG
-279 DPSLSLELK
+279 DPELTLELK
-288 SEGTDSYHLTIENC
+288 AEDSDTYHLTIEDC
-302 LIISGAH
+302 LILSGART
-309 HFWILKDKKLY
+309 FWILKDKILY
-320 KCSDAFKRDMQPYLT
+320 RCSEAFKKDMQPYLT

-364 AHTDFHAEGID
+364 AHTDFHTEGVD
-375 LSSYEP
+375 LTGYEP
-381 PEAHFS
+381 LEAHFS

-400 TAYARYN
+400 TAYARYGE
-407 DETFSLATPISCE
+407 ETFSLATPISCE
-420 DGFRDAAMENKILT
+420 DGFRDAAMENRILT
-434 AIQTYFRPVLSSE
+434 AIQTYFQPAAVSVNEDSPVA
-447 YEDQHLP
+447 DA
-454 DVDGDFVI
+454 DFII
-462 SHDDP
+462 SHDDQA
-467 SAFLFLEQ
+467 AFLFLEQ

-506 VSVSNGLLEIDIQ
+506 VSVSKGLLEIDIQ
-519 SDTLPYEELAGIL
+519 SDSLPYDELAGIL

-570 EKDIRHGKITVPL
+570 EQDIRDGRISVPL
-583 YRASYIDSVLT
+583 YRASYIDAVLT
-594 SHNSDIQSHRD
+594 SHNSDMQSHRD

-627 ALKPILRDY
+627 AMKPILRDY

-664 TLQIITLLEHTRI
+664 TLQIITLLEHARL
-677 EAISGNIDASEALDS
+677 EAISKTIDLTETASHTAC
-692 PDDADS
+692 PP
-698 SMTISASEQAHPV
+698 PV
-711 SLIICPSSLVYNWD
+711 NLIVCPSSLVYNWD
-725 SEIEHFAPQLKT
+725 SEIEHFAPNLKT
-737 LLIIGTAQ
+737 LLITGTAQ
-745 ERRELLT
+745 ERQELLT
-752 HYSDYDV
+752 HYADYDV

-772 CYDNLR
+772 SYDNLH
-778 FRYQIIDEAQYIKNH
+778 FHYQIIDEAQYIKNH

-847 QPIVED
+847 QPIVEN
-853 KDMIAATRLQQLVRP
+853 KDQIAATRLQQLVRP

-891 AQMTDEQHKLYNANA
+891 AQMTDEQNKLYTANA
-906 LKLQKDLEKQS
+906 LKLQKNLEQQS
-917 DSMFKTSKIQILSEL
+917 DSMFKTSKIQILAEL

-955 LDTCIQLIQNAM
+955 LDTCIQLIENAM

-978 FTSMLDIIERRLK
+978 FTSMLDVIERRLK
-991 AERILYYRLDGSTKS
+991 TERILYYRLDGSTKS
-1006 EQRTRLVSAFNENKV
+1006 EQRTRLVNAFNENKV

-1034 LNLTGADIVI
+1034 LNLIGADIVI

-1107 ASHLTRDDLLQ
+1107 ASHLTKEDLLQ
-1118 ILQN
+1118 ILQ

>member
-37 MNTLTDTP
+37 INTLTGTP

-64 IDEDESRIIGSLCS
+64 IDEDESQIVGSLCS
-78 CPDFYQSQGLC
+78 CSDFYQSEGLC

-94 ILLKYISRRHLQT
+94 ILLKYISRRHIQT
-107 SFSVKN
+107 SFPAKK

-122 ESYIQQST
+122 ESYIHQS
-130 RSPYSAEALESRG
+130 SGSHYPAEASETKVL
-143 MIELEPILHKQYN
+143 IELEPILHKQYH
-156 KLSVDFKIGTSKKYV
+156 KLSVDFKIGTGKKYV

-178 ARLVREHELFQY
+178 ARLIRQGELFQY

-198 EPEAFASDS
+198 EPEAFTTES
-207 RELLNFI
+207 RNMLAFI
-214 MQRIEEYEYHFHYV
+214 MQRIEEYEYHFHCV
-228 QDSTYRFQTMKALRF
+228 QDSTYRFQTMKALRY
-243 LPLSPTAIDTFL
+243 LPLSPTAVDMFL
-255 NLMLG
+255 NMMIG
-260 RSLQFQ
+260 HTLQFD
-266 LDDRSQTIHVVDG
+266 LDDHIRPIYVTDG
-279 DPSLSLELK
+279 DPELTLELK
-288 SEGTDSYHLTIENC
+288 AEDSDTYHLTIQDC
-302 LIISGAH
+302 LILSGART
-309 HFWILKDKKLY
+309 FWILKDKILY
-320 KCSDAFKRDMQPYLT
+320 RCSEAFKKDMQPYLT
-335 ELNRQKV
+335 ELNRQKI

-364 AHTDFHAEGID
+364 AHTDFHTEGVD
-375 LSSYEP
+375 LTDYEP

-400 TAYARYN
+400 TAYARYGE
-407 DETFSLATPISCE
+407 ETFSLATPISCE
-420 DGFRDAAMENKILT
+420 DGFRDAAMENRILT
-434 AIQTYFRPVLSSE
+434 AIQTYFQPAAVSGNEDSPVA
-447 YEDQHLP
+447 DA
-454 DVDGDFVI
+454 DFII
-462 SHDDP
+462 SHDDQT
-467 SAFLFLEQ
+467 AFLFLEQ

-497 LSAPKTAVG
+497 LSAPRTAVG
-506 VSVSNGLLEIDIQ
+506 VSVSNGLLEIDIH
-519 SDTLPYEELAGIL
+519 SDSLPYEELAGIL

-570 EKDIRHGKITVPL
+570 EQAIRGGRISVPL
-583 YRASYIDSVLT
+583 YRASYIDAVLT

-627 ALKPILRDY
+627 AMKPILRDY

-664 TLQIITLLEHTRI
+664 TLQIITLLEHARL
-677 EAISGNIDASEALDS
+677 EAISKTVDLTDTASHTAC
-692 PDDADS
+692 PP
-698 SMTISASEQAHPV
+698 PV
-711 SLIICPSSLVYNWD
+711 SLIVCPSSLVYNWD
-725 SEIEHFAPQLKT
+725 SEIEHFAPNLKT
-737 LLIIGTAQ
+737 LLITGTAQ
-745 ERRELLT
+745 ERQELLT
-752 HYSDYDV
+752 HYADYDV

-772 CYDNLR
+772 SYDNLH
-778 FRYQIIDEAQYIKNH
+778 FHYQIIDEAQYIKNH

-820 LSELWSIFEYLMPGF
+820 LSEFWSIFEYLMPGF

-847 QPIVED
+847 QPIVEN
-853 KDMIAATRLQQLVRP
+853 KDQIAATRLQQLVRP

-891 AQMTDEQHKLYNANA
+891 AQMTDEQNKLYTANT
-906 LKLQKDLEKQS
+906 LKLQKDLEQQS
-917 DSMFKTSKIQILSEL
+917 DSMFKTSKIQILAEL

-955 LDTCIQLIQNAM
+955 LDTCIQLIENAM

-978 FTSMLDIIERRLK
+978 FTSMLDVIERRLK

-1006 EQRTRLVSAFNENKV
+1006 EQRTRLVNAFNENKI

-1057 ATDRAHRIGQKH
+1057 ATDRAHRIGQTH

-1093 KALSDQI
+1093 KTLSDQI

-1107 ASHLTRDDLLQ
+1107 ASQLTKEELLKLLQ
-1118 ILQN
+1118 N

>member
-8 VIKASSDADYRKGQD
+8 VIKASTDADYRKGQD

-37 MNTLTDTP
+37 INTLTDTP

-64 IDEDESRIIGSLCS
+64 IDEDESQIVSSLCS
-78 CPDFYQSQGLC
+78 CSDFYQSEGLC

-94 ILLKYISRRHLQT
+94 ILLKYISRRHIQT
-107 SFSVKN
+107 SFPSKK

-122 ESYIQQST
+122 ESYIHQS
-130 RSPYSAEALESRG
+130 SGSHYPAEASETKVL
-143 MIELEPILHKQYN
+143 IELEPILHKQYH
-156 KLSVDFKIGTSKKYV
+156 KLSVDFKIGTGKKYV

-178 ARLVREHELFQY
+178 ARLIHQGELFQY

-198 EPEAFASDS
+198 EPAAFTSES
-207 RELLNFI
+207 RSMLAFI
-214 MQRIEEYEYHFHYV
+214 MQRIEEYEYHFHCV
-228 QDSTYRFQTMKALRF
+228 QDSTYRFQTMKALRY
-243 LPLSPTAIDTFL
+243 LPLSPTAVDMFL
-255 NLMLG
+255 NMMIG
-260 RSLQFQ
+260 HTLQFD
-266 LDDRSQTIHVVDG
+266 LDDLIRPIYVTDG
-279 DPSLSLELK
+279 DPELTLELK
-288 SEGTDSYHLTIENC
+288 AKDSDTYHLTIEDC
-302 LIISGAH
+302 LILSGART
-309 HFWILKDKKLY
+309 FWILKDKILY
-320 KCSDAFKRDMQPYLT
+320 RCSEAFKKDMQPYLT

-364 AHTDFHAEGID
+364 AHTDFHTEGVD
-375 LSSYEP
+375 LTGYEP

-400 TAYARYN
+400 TAYARYGE
-407 DETFSLATPISCE
+407 ETFSLATPISCE

-434 AIQTYFRPVLSSE
+434 AIQTYFQPAAVSRNEDSPVA
-447 YEDQHLP
+447 DA
-454 DVDGDFVI
+454 DFII
-462 SHDDP
+462 SHDDQA
-467 SAFLFLEQ
+467 AFLFLEQ

-506 VSVSNGLLEIDIQ
+506 VSVSKGLLEIDIQ
-519 SDTLPYEELAGIL
+519 SDSLPYDELAGIL

-570 EKDIRHGKITVPL
+570 EQAIRGGRISVPL
-583 YRASYIDSVLT
+583 YRASYIDAVLT
-594 SHNSDIQSHRD
+594 SHNSDMQSHRD

-627 ALKPILRDY
+627 AMKPILRDY

-664 TLQIITLLEHTRI
+664 TLQIITLLEHARL
-677 EAISGNIDASEALDS
+677 EAISKTVDLAETASHTAC
-692 PDDADS
+692 PA
-698 SMTISASEQAHPV
+698 PV
-711 SLIICPSSLVYNWD
+711 SLIVCPSSLVYNWD
-725 SEIEHFAPQLKT
+725 SEIEHFAPNLKT
-737 LLIIGTAQ
+737 LLITGTAQ
-745 ERRELLT
+745 ERQELLT
-752 HYSDYDV
+752 HYADYDI

-772 CYDNLR
+772 SYENLH
-778 FRYQIIDEAQYIKNH
+778 FHYQIIDEAQYIKNH

-847 QPIVED
+847 QPIVENKD
-853 KDMIAATRLQQLVRP
+853 KIAATRLQQLVRP

-891 AQMTDEQHKLYNANA
+891 AQMTDEQKKLYTANA
-906 LKLQKDLEKQS
+906 LKLQKNLEQQS
-917 DSMFKTSKIQILSEL
+917 DSMFKTSKIQILAEL

-955 LDTCIQLIQNAM
+955 LDTCIQLIENAM

-978 FTSMLDIIERRLK
+978 FTSMLDVIERRLK
-991 AERILYYRLDGSTKS
+991 TERILYYRLDGSTKS
-1006 EQRTRLVSAFNENKV
+1006 EQRTRLVNAFNDNKV

-1107 ASHLTRDDLLQ
+1107 ASHLTKEDLLQ
-1118 ILQN
+1118 ILQ

>member
-8 VIKASSDADYRKGQD
+8 VIKASTDADYRKGQD

-37 MNTLTDTP
+37 INTLTDTP

-64 IDEDESRIIGSLCS
+64 IDEDESQIVGSLCS
-78 CPDFYQSQGLC
+78 CSDFYQSEGLC

-94 ILLKYISRRHLQT
+94 ILLKYISRRHIQT
-107 SFSVKN
+107 SFPSKK

-122 ESYIQQST
+122 ESYIHQS
-130 RSPYSAEALESRG
+130 SGSHYPAEASETKVL
-143 MIELEPILHKQYN
+143 IELEPILHKQYH
-156 KLSVDFKIGTSKKYV
+156 KLSVDFKIGTGKKYV

-178 ARLVREHELFQY
+178 ARLIRQGELFQY

-198 EPEAFASDS
+198 EPEAFTTES
-207 RELLNFI
+207 RNMLAFI
-214 MQRIEEYEYHFHYV
+214 MQRIEEYEYHFHCV
-228 QDSTYRFQTMKALRF
+228 QDSTYRFQTMKALRY
-243 LPLSPTAIDTFL
+243 LPLSPTAVDMFL
-255 NLMLG
+255 NMMIG
-260 RSLQFQ
+260 HTLQFD
-266 LDDRSQTIHVVDG
+266 LDDHIRPIYVTDG
-279 DPSLSLELK
+279 DPELTLELK
-288 SEGTDSYHLTIENC
+288 AEDSDTYHLTIEDC
-302 LIISGAH
+302 LILSGART
-309 HFWILKDKKLY
+309 FWILKDKILY
-320 KCSDAFKRDMQPYLT
+320 RCSEAFKKDMQPYLT
-335 ELNRQKV
+335 ELNRQKI

-364 AHTDFHAEGID
+364 AHTDFHTEGVD
-375 LSSYEP
+375 LTDYEP

-400 TAYARYN
+400 TAYARYGE
-407 DETFSLATPISCE
+407 ETFSLATPISCE
-420 DGFRDAAMENKILT
+420 DGFRDASMENRNLT
-434 AIQTYFRPVLSSE
+434 AIQTYFQPAAVSGNEDSPVA
-447 YEDQHLP
+447 DA
-454 DVDGDFVI
+454 DFII
-462 SHDDP
+462 SHDDQA
-467 SAFLFLEQ
+467 AFLFLEQ

-497 LSAPKTAVG
+497 LSAPRTAVG
-506 VSVSNGLLEIDIQ
+506 VSVSNGLLEIDIH
-519 SDTLPYEELAGIL
+519 SDSLPYEELAGIL

-570 EKDIRHGKITVPL
+570 EQAIRGGRISVPL
-583 YRASYIDSVLT
+583 YRASYIDAVLT

-627 ALKPILRDY
+627 AMKPILRDY

-664 TLQIITLLEHTRI
+664 TLQIITLLEHARL
-677 EAISGNIDASEALDS
+677 EAISKTVDLTETASHTAC
-692 PDDADS
+692 PP
-698 SMTISASEQAHPV
+698 PV
-711 SLIICPSSLVYNWD
+711 SLIVCPSSLVYNWD
-725 SEIEHFAPQLKT
+725 SEIEHFAPNLKT
-737 LLIIGTAQ
+737 LLITGTAQ
-745 ERRELLT
+745 ERQELLT
-752 HYSDYDV
+752 HYADYDV

-772 CYDNLR
+772 SYDNLH
-778 FRYQIIDEAQYIKNH
+778 FHYQIIDEAQYIKNH

-847 QPIVED
+847 QPIVEN
-853 KDMIAATRLQQLVRP
+853 KDQIAATRLQQLVRP

-891 AQMTDEQHKLYNANA
+891 AQMTDEQNKLYTANT
-906 LKLQKDLEKQS
+906 LKLQKDLEQQS
-917 DSMFKTSKIQILSEL
+917 DSMFKTSKIQILAEL

-955 LDTCIQLIQNAM
+955 LDTCIQLIENAM

-978 FTSMLDIIERRLK
+978 FTSMLDVIERRLK

-1006 EQRTRLVSAFNENKV
+1006 EQRTRLVNAFNENKI

-1057 ATDRAHRIGQKH
+1057 ATDRAHRIGQTH
-1069 TVTVYKLIA
+1069 TVTVYKLIT

-1107 ASHLTRDDLLQ
+1107 ASQLTKEELLQ

>member
-37 MNTLTDTP
+37 INTLTGTP

-64 IDEDESRIIGSLCS
+64 IDEDESQIVGSLCS
-78 CPDFYQSQGLC
+78 CSDFYQSEGLC

-94 ILLKYISRRHLQT
+94 ILLKYISRRHIQI
-107 SFSVKN
+107 SFPAKK

-122 ESYIQQST
+122 ESYIHQSSGT
-130 RSPYSAEALESRG
+130 HYPAEASETKVL
-143 MIELEPILHKQYN
+143 IELEPILHKQYH
-156 KLSVDFKIGTSKKYV
+156 KLSVDFKIGTGKKYV

-178 ARLVREHELFQY
+178 ARLIRQGELFQY

-198 EPEAFASDS
+198 EPEAFTTES
-207 RELLNFI
+207 RNMLAFI
-214 MQRIEEYEYHFHYV
+214 MQRIEEYEYHFHCV
-228 QDSTYRFQTMKALRF
+228 QDSTYRFQTMKALRY
-243 LPLSPTAIDTFL
+243 LPLSPTAVDMFL
-255 NLMLG
+255 NMMIG
-260 RSLQFQ
+260 HTLQFD
-266 LDDRSQTIHVVDG
+266 LDDHIRPIYVTDG
-279 DPSLSLELK
+279 DPELTLELK
-288 SEGTDSYHLTIENC
+288 AEDGDTYHLTIEDC
-302 LIISGAH
+302 LILSGAQT
-309 HFWILKDKKLY
+309 FWILKDKILY
-320 KCSDAFKRDMQPYLT
+320 RCSEAFKKDMQPYLT
-335 ELNRQKV
+335 ELNRQKI

-364 AHTDFHAEGID
+364 AHTDFHTEGVD
-375 LSSYEP
+375 LTDYEP

-400 TAYARYN
+400 TAYARYGE
-407 DETFSLATPISCE
+407 ETFSLATPISCE
-420 DGFRDAAMENKILT
+420 DGFRDASMENRILT
-434 AIQTYFRPVLSSE
+434 AIQTYFQPAAVSGNEDSPVA
-447 YEDQHLP
+447 DA
-454 DVDGDFVI
+454 DFII
-462 SHDDP
+462 SHDDQA
-467 SAFLFLEQ
+467 AFLFLEQ

-497 LSAPKTAVG
+497 LSAPRTAVG
-506 VSVSNGLLEIDIQ
+506 VSVSNGLLEIDIH
-519 SDTLPYEELAGIL
+519 SDSLPYEELAGIL

-570 EKDIRHGKITVPL
+570 EQAIRGGRISVPL
-583 YRASYIDSVLT
+583 YRASYIDAVLT

-627 ALKPILRDY
+627 AMKPILRDY

-664 TLQIITLLEHTRI
+664 TLQIITLLEHARL
-677 EAISGNIDASEALDS
+677 EAISKTVDLTDTASHTAC
-692 PDDADS
+692 PP
-698 SMTISASEQAHPV
+698 PV
-711 SLIICPSSLVYNWD
+711 SLIVCPSSLVYNWD
-725 SEIEHFAPQLKT
+725 SEIEHFAPNLKT
-737 LLIIGTAQ
+737 LLITGTAQ
-745 ERRELLT
+745 ERQELLT
-752 HYSDYDV
+752 HYADYDV

-772 CYDNLR
+772 SYDNLH
-778 FRYQIIDEAQYIKNH
+778 FHYQIIDEAQYIKNH

-847 QPIVED
+847 QPIVEN
-853 KDMIAATRLQQLVRP
+853 KDQIAATRLQQLVRP

-891 AQMTDEQHKLYNANA
+891 AQMTDEQNKLYTANT
-906 LKLQKDLEKQS
+906 LKLQKDLEQQS
-917 DSMFKTSKIQILSEL
+917 DSMFKTSKIQILAEL

-955 LDTCIQLIQNAM
+955 LDTCIQLIENAM

-978 FTSMLDIIERRLK
+978 FTSMLDVIERRLK

-1006 EQRTRLVSAFNENKV
+1006 EQRTRLVNAFNENKI

-1057 ATDRAHRIGQKH
+1057 ATDRAHRIGQTH

-1093 KALSDQI
+1093 KTLSDQI
-1100 LSEEGVT
+1100 LSEKGVT
-1107 ASHLTRDDLLQ
+1107 ASQLTKEELLKLLQ
-1118 ILQN
+1118 N

>member
-8 VIKASSDADYRKGQD
+8 VINASTDANYRKGQD

-37 MNTLTDTP
+37 INTLTDTP

-64 IDEDESRIIGSLCS
+64 IDEDESQIVGSLCS
-78 CPDFYQSQGLC
+78 CSDFYQAEGLC

-94 ILLKYISRRHLQT
+94 ILLKYISRRHIQT
-107 SFSVKN
+107 SFPSKK

-122 ESYIQQST
+122 ESYIHQS
-130 RSPYSAEALESRG
+130 SGSHYPAEASETKVL
-143 MIELEPILHKQYN
+143 IELEPILHKQYH
-156 KLSVDFKIGTSKKYV
+156 KLSVDFKIGTGKKYV

-178 ARLVREHELFQY
+178 ARLIRQGELFQY

-198 EPEAFASDS
+198 EPEAFTSES
-207 RELLNFI
+207 RSMLAFI
-214 MQRIEEYEYHFHYV
+214 MQRIEEYEYHFHCV
-228 QDSTYRFQTMKALRF
+228 QDSTYRFQTMKALRY
-243 LPLSPTAIDTFL
+243 LPLSPTAVDMFL
-255 NLMLG
+255 NMMIG
-260 RSLQFQ
+260 HTLQFD
-266 LDDRSQTIHVVDG
+266 LDDHIRPIYVTDG
-279 DPSLSLELK
+279 DPELTLELK
-288 SEGTDSYHLTIENC
+288 AEDSDTYHLTIEDC
-302 LIISGAH
+302 LILSGART
-309 HFWILKDKKLY
+309 FWILKDKILY
-320 KCSDAFKRDMQPYLT
+320 HCSEAFKKDMQPYLT

-342 REITLSEKQL
+342 HEITLSEKQL

-364 AHTDFHAEGID
+364 AHTDFHTEGVD
-375 LSSYEP
+375 LTGYEP

-400 TAYARYN
+400 TAYARYGE
-407 DETFSLATPISCE
+407 ETFSLATPISCE
-420 DGFRDAAMENKILT
+420 DGFRDAAMENRILT
-434 AIQTYFRPVLSSE
+434 AIQTYFQPAAVSGNEEPPVA
-447 YEDQHLP
+447 DA
-454 DVDGDFVI
+454 DFII
-462 SHDDP
+462 SHDDQA
-467 SAFLFLEQ
+467 AFLFLEQ

-497 LSAPKTAVG
+497 LSAPRTAVG
-506 VSVSNGLLEIDIQ
+506 VSVSNGLLEIDIH
-519 SDTLPYEELAGIL
+519 SDSLPYEELAGIL
-532 NSYRRRQK
+532 NSYKRRQK

-570 EKDIRHGKITVPL
+570 EQDIRDGRISVPL
-583 YRASYIDSVLT
+583 YRASYIDAVLT
-594 SHNSDIQSHRD
+594 SHNSDMQSHRD

-616 SVADSDYEVPD
+616 SVADSDYEVPETM
-627 ALKPILRDY
+627 KPILRDY

-664 TLQIITLLEHTRI
+664 TLQIITLLEHARL
-677 EAISGNIDASEALDS
+677 EAISKTVDLTETASHTACPS
-692 PDDADS
+692 
-698 SMTISASEQAHPV
+698 PV
-711 SLIICPSSLVYNWD
+711 SLIVCPSSLVYNWD
-725 SEIEHFAPQLKT
+725 SEIEHFAPNLKT
-737 LLIIGTAQ
+737 LLITGTAQ
-745 ERRELLT
+745 ERQELLT
-752 HYSDYDV
+752 HYADYDV

-772 CYDNLR
+772 SYDNLH
-778 FRYQIIDEAQYIKNH
+778 FHYQIIDEAQYIKNH

-847 QPIVED
+847 QPIVEN
-853 KDMIAATRLQQLVRP
+853 KDQIAATRLQQLVRP

-891 AQMTDEQHKLYNANA
+891 AQMTDEQNKLYTANA
-906 LKLQKDLEKQS
+906 LKLQKNLEQQS
-917 DSMFKTSKIQILSEL
+917 DSMFKTSKIQILAEL

-955 LDTCIQLIQNAM
+955 LDTCIQLIENAM

-978 FTSMLDIIERRLK
+978 FTSMLDVIERRLK
-991 AERILYYRLDGSTKS
+991 TEHILYYRLDGSTKS
-1006 EQRTRLVSAFNENKV
+1006 EQRTRLVNAFNENKI

-1057 ATDRAHRIGQKH
+1057 ATDRAHRIGQTH

-1107 ASHLTRDDLLQ
+1107 ASQLTKEELLQ

>member
-37 MNTLTDTP
+37 INTLTGTP

-64 IDEDESRIIGSLCS
+64 IDEDESQIVGSLCS
-78 CPDFYQSQGLC
+78 CSDFYQSEGLC

-94 ILLKYISRRHLQT
+94 ILLKYISRRHIQT
-107 SFSVKN
+107 SFPSKK

-122 ESYIQQST
+122 ESYIHQSSGT
-130 RSPYSAEALESRG
+130 HYPAEAAETKVL
-143 MIELEPILHKQYN
+143 IELEPILHKQYH
-156 KLSVDFKIGTSKKYV
+156 KLSVDFKIGTGKKYV

-178 ARLVREHELFQY
+178 ARLIRQGELFQY

-198 EPEAFASDS
+198 EPEAFTTES
-207 RELLNFI
+207 RNMLAFI
-214 MQRIEEYEYHFHYV
+214 MQRIEEYEYHFHCV
-228 QDSTYRFQTMKALRF
+228 QDSTYRFQTMKALRY
-243 LPLSPTAIDTFL
+243 LPLSPTAVDMFL
-255 NLMLG
+255 NMMIG
-260 RSLQFQ
+260 HTLQFD
-266 LDDRSQTIHVVDG
+266 LDDHIRPIYVTDG
-279 DPSLSLELK
+279 DPELTLELK
-288 SEGTDSYHLTIENC
+288 AEDSDTYHLTIEDC
-302 LIISGAH
+302 LILSGART
-309 HFWILKDKKLY
+309 FWILKDKILY
-320 KCSDAFKRDMQPYLT
+320 RCSEAFKKDMQPYLT
-335 ELNRQKV
+335 ELNRQKI

-364 AHTDFHAEGID
+364 AHTDFHTEGVD
-375 LSSYEP
+375 LTDYEP

-400 TAYARYN
+400 TAYARYGE
-407 DETFSLATPISCE
+407 ETFSLATPISCE
-420 DGFRDAAMENKILT
+420 DGFRDAAMENRILT
-434 AIQTYFRPVLSSE
+434 AIQTYFQPAAVSGNEDSPVA
-447 YEDQHLP
+447 DA
-454 DVDGDFVI
+454 DFII
-462 SHDDP
+462 SHDDQA
-467 SAFLFLEQ
+467 AFLFLEQ

-497 LSAPKTAVG
+497 LSAPRTAVG
-506 VSVSNGLLEIDIQ
+506 VSVSNGLLEIDIH
-519 SDTLPYEELAGIL
+519 SDSLPYEELAGIL

-570 EKDIRHGKITVPL
+570 EQAIRGGRISVPL
-583 YRASYIDSVLT
+583 YRASYIDAVLT

-627 ALKPILRDY
+627 AMKPILRDY

-664 TLQIITLLEHTRI
+664 TLQIITLLEHARL
-677 EAISGNIDASEALDS
+677 EAISKTVDLTDTASHTAC
-692 PDDADS
+692 PP
-698 SMTISASEQAHPV
+698 PV
-711 SLIICPSSLVYNWD
+711 SLIVCPSSLVYNWD
-725 SEIEHFAPQLKT
+725 SEIEHFAPNLKT
-737 LLIIGTAQ
+737 LLITGTAQ
-745 ERRELLT
+745 ERQELLT
-752 HYSDYDV
+752 HYADYDV

-772 CYDNLR
+772 SYDNLH
-778 FRYQIIDEAQYIKNH
+778 FHYQIIDEAQYIKNH
-793 RTQAARSVCSIH
+793 RTQAARSVCNIH

-847 QPIVED
+847 QPIVEN
-853 KDMIAATRLQQLVRP
+853 KDQIAATRLQQLVRP

-891 AQMTDEQHKLYNANA
+891 AQMTDEQNKLYTANT
-906 LKLQKDLEKQS
+906 LKLQKDLEQQS
-917 DSMFKTSKIQILSEL
+917 DSMFKTSKIQILAEL

-955 LDTCIQLIQNAM
+955 LDTCIQLIENAM

-978 FTSMLDIIERRLK
+978 FTSMLDVIERRLK

-1006 EQRTRLVSAFNENKV
+1006 EQRTRLVNAFNENKI

-1057 ATDRAHRIGQKH
+1057 ATDRAHRIGQTH

-1107 ASHLTRDDLLQ
+1107 ASQLTKEELLKLLQ
-1118 ILQN
+1118 N

>member
-37 MNTLTDTP
+37 INTLTDTP

-64 IDEDESRIIGSLCS
+64 IDEDENQIVGSLCS
-78 CPDFYQSQGLC
+78 CSDFYQSEGLC

-94 ILLKYISRRHLQT
+94 ILLKYISRRHIQT
-107 SFSVKN
+107 SFPSKK

-122 ESYIQQST
+122 ESYIHQS
-130 RSPYSAEALESRG
+130 SGSHYPAEASETKVL
-143 MIELEPILHKQYN
+143 IELEPILHNQYH

-178 ARLVREHELFQY
+178 ARLIRQGELFQY

-198 EPEAFASDS
+198 EPEAFTTES
-207 RELLNFI
+207 RNMLAFI
-214 MQRIEEYEYHFHYV
+214 MQRIEEYEYHFHCV
-228 QDSTYRFQTMKALRF
+228 QDSTYRFQTMKALRY
-243 LPLSPTAIDTFL
+243 LPLSPTAVDMFL
-255 NLMLG
+255 NMMIG
-260 RSLQFQ
+260 HTLQFD
-266 LDDRSQTIHVVDG
+266 LDDHIRPIYVTDG
-279 DPSLSLELK
+279 DPELTLELK
-288 SEGTDSYHLTIENC
+288 AEDSDTYHLTIEDC
-302 LIISGAH
+302 LILSGART
-309 HFWILKDKKLY
+309 FWILKDKILY
-320 KCSDAFKRDMQPYLT
+320 RCSEAFKKDMQPYLT

-364 AHTDFHAEGID
+364 AHTDFHTEGVD
-375 LSSYEP
+375 LTDYEP

-400 TAYARYN
+400 TAYARYGE
-407 DETFSLATPISCE
+407 ETFSLATPISCE
-420 DGFRDAAMENKILT
+420 DGFRDAAMENRILT
-434 AIQTYFRPVLSSE
+434 AIQTYFQPAAVSGNEDSPVA
-447 YEDQHLP
+447 DA
-454 DVDGDFVI
+454 DFII
-462 SHDDP
+462 SHDDQA
-467 SAFLFLEQ
+467 AFLFLEQ

-497 LSAPKTAVG
+497 LSAPRTAVG
-506 VSVSNGLLEIDIQ
+506 VSVSNGLLEIDIH
-519 SDTLPYEELAGIL
+519 SDSLPYEELAGIL

-570 EKDIRHGKITVPL
+570 EQAIRGGRISVPL
-583 YRASYIDSVLT
+583 YRASYIDAVLT

-627 ALKPILRDY
+627 AMKPILRDY

-664 TLQIITLLEHTRI
+664 TLQIITLLEHARL
-677 EAISGNIDASEALDS
+677 EAISKTVDLTDTASHTAC
-692 PDDADS
+692 PP
-698 SMTISASEQAHPV
+698 PV
-711 SLIICPSSLVYNWD
+711 SLIVCPSSLVYNWD
-725 SEIEHFAPQLKT
+725 SEIEHFAPNLKT
-737 LLIIGTAQ
+737 LLITGTAQ
-745 ERRELLT
+745 ERQELLT
-752 HYSDYDV
+752 HYADYDV

-772 CYDNLR
+772 RYDNLH
-778 FRYQIIDEAQYIKNH
+778 FHYQIIDEAQYIKNH

-847 QPIVED
+847 QPIVEN
-853 KDMIAATRLQQLVRP
+853 KDQIAATRLQQLVRP

-891 AQMTDEQHKLYNANA
+891 AQMTDEQNKLYTANT
-906 LKLQKDLEKQS
+906 LKLQKDLEQQS
-917 DSMFKTSKIQILSEL
+917 DSMFKTSKIQILAEL

-955 LDTCIQLIQNAM
+955 LDTCIQLIENAM

-978 FTSMLDIIERRLK
+978 FTSMLDVIERRLK

-1006 EQRTRLVSAFNENKV
+1006 EQRTRLVNAFNENKI

-1057 ATDRAHRIGQKH
+1057 ATDRAHRIGQTH

-1093 KALSDQI
+1093 KTLSDQI
-1100 LSEEGVT
+1100 LSEKGVT
-1107 ASHLTRDDLLQ
+1107 ASQLTKEELLQ

>member
-8 VIKASSDADYRKGQD
+8 VIKASTDADYRKGQD

-37 MNTLTDTP
+37 INTLTGTP

-64 IDEDESRIIGSLCS
+64 IDEDESQIVGSLCS
-78 CPDFYQSQGLC
+78 CSDFYQSEGLC

-94 ILLKYISRRHLQT
+94 ILLKYISRRHIQT
-107 SFSVKN
+107 SFPAKK

-122 ESYIQQST
+122 ESYIHQSSGT
-130 RSPYSAEALESRG
+130 HYPAEASETKVL
-143 MIELEPILHKQYN
+143 IELEPILHKQYH
-156 KLSVDFKIGTSKKYV
+156 KLSVDFKIGTGKKYV

-178 ARLVREHELFQY
+178 ARLIRQGELFQY

-198 EPEAFASDS
+198 EPEAFTSES
-207 RELLNFI
+207 RSMLAFI
-214 MQRIEEYEYHFHYV
+214 MQRIEEYEYHFHCV
-228 QDSTYRFQTMKALRF
+228 QDSTYRFQTMKALRY
-243 LPLSPTAIDTFL
+243 LPLSPTAVDMFL
-255 NLMLG
+255 NMMIG
-260 RSLQFQ
+260 HTLQFD
-266 LDDRSQTIHVVDG
+266 LDDHIRPIYVTDG
-279 DPSLSLELK
+279 DPELTLELK
-288 SEGTDSYHLTIENC
+288 AEDSDTYHLTIEDC
-302 LIISGAH
+302 LILSGART
-309 HFWILKDKKLY
+309 FWILKDKILY
-320 KCSDAFKRDMQPYLT
+320 RCSEAFKKDMQPYLT

-364 AHTDFHAEGID
+364 AHTDFHTEGVD
-375 LSSYEP
+375 LTDYEP

-400 TAYARYN
+400 TAYARYGE
-407 DETFSLATPISCE
+407 ETFSLATPISCE
-420 DGFRDAAMENKILT
+420 DGFRDAAMENRILT
-434 AIQTYFRPVLSSE
+434 AIQTYFQPAAVSGNEDSPVA
-447 YEDQHLP
+447 DA
-454 DVDGDFVI
+454 DFII
-462 SHDDP
+462 SHDDQA
-467 SAFLFLEQ
+467 AFLFLEQ

-497 LSAPKTAVG
+497 LSAPRTAVG
-506 VSVSNGLLEIDIQ
+506 VSVSNGLLEIDIH
-519 SDTLPYEELAGIL
+519 SDSLPYEELAGIL

-570 EKDIRHGKITVPL
+570 EQAIRGGRISVPL
-583 YRASYIDSVLT
+583 YRASYIDAVLT

-627 ALKPILRDY
+627 AMKPILRDY

-664 TLQIITLLEHTRI
+664 TLQIITLLEHARL
-677 EAISGNIDASEALDS
+677 EAISKTVDLTDTASHTAC
-692 PDDADS
+692 PP
-698 SMTISASEQAHPV
+698 PV
-711 SLIICPSSLVYNWD
+711 SLIVCPSSLVYNWD
-725 SEIEHFAPQLKT
+725 SEIEHFAPNLKT
-737 LLIIGTAQ
+737 LLITGTAQ
-745 ERRELLT
+745 ERQELLT
-752 HYSDYDV
+752 HYADYDV

-772 CYDNLR
+772 SYDNLH
-778 FRYQIIDEAQYIKNH
+778 FHFQIIDEAQYIKNH

-847 QPIVED
+847 QPIVEN
-853 KDMIAATRLQQLVRP
+853 KDPIAATRLQQLVRP

-891 AQMTDEQHKLYNANA
+891 AQMTDEQNKLYTANT
-906 LKLQKDLEKQS
+906 LKLQTDLEQQS
-917 DSMFKTSKIQILSEL
+917 DSMFKTSKIQILAEL

-955 LDTCIQLIQNAM
+955 LDTCIQLIENAM

-978 FTSMLDIIERRLK
+978 FTSMLDVIERRLK

-1006 EQRTRLVSAFNENKV
+1006 EQRTRLVNAFNENKI

-1057 ATDRAHRIGQKH
+1057 ATDRAHRIGQTH

-1107 ASHLTRDDLLQ
+1107 ASQLTKEELLKLLQ
-1118 ILQN
+1118 N

>member
-8 VIKASSDADYRKGQD
+8 VIKASTDADYRKGQD

-37 MNTLTDTP
+37 INTLTDTP

-64 IDEDESRIIGSLCS
+64 IDEDESQIVGSLCS
-78 CPDFYQSQGLC
+78 CTDFYQSEGLC

-94 ILLKYISRRHLQT
+94 ILLKYISRRHIQT
-107 SFSVKN
+107 SFPSKK

-122 ESYIQQST
+122 ESYIHQS
-130 RSPYSAEALESRG
+130 SGSHYPAEASETKVL
-143 MIELEPILHKQYN
+143 IELEPILHKQYH
-156 KLSVDFKIGTSKKYV
+156 KLSVDFKIGTGKKYV

-178 ARLVREHELFQY
+178 ARLIRQGELFQY

-198 EPEAFASDS
+198 EPEAFTTES
-207 RELLNFI
+207 RNMLAFI
-214 MQRIEEYEYHFHYV
+214 MQRIEEYEYHFHCV
-228 QDSTYRFQTMKALRF
+228 QDSTYRFQTMKALRY
-243 LPLSPTAIDTFL
+243 LPLSPTAVDMFL
-255 NLMLG
+255 NMMIG
-260 RSLQFQ
+260 HTLQFD
-266 LDDRSQTIHVVDG
+266 LDDHIRPIYVTDG
-279 DPSLSLELK
+279 DPELTLELK
-288 SEGTDSYHLTIENC
+288 AEDSDTYHLTIEDC
-302 LIISGAH
+302 LILSGART
-309 HFWILKDKKLY
+309 FWILKDKILY
-320 KCSDAFKRDMQPYLT
+320 RCSEAFKKDMQPYLT

-364 AHTDFHAEGID
+364 AHTDFHTEGVD
-375 LSSYEP
+375 LTDYEP

-400 TAYARYN
+400 TAYARYGE
-407 DETFSLATPISCE
+407 ETFSLATPISCE
-420 DGFRDAAMENKILT
+420 DGFRDAAMENRILT
-434 AIQTYFRPVLSSE
+434 AIQTYFQPAAVSGNEDSPVA
-447 YEDQHLP
+447 DA
-454 DVDGDFVI
+454 DFII
-462 SHDDP
+462 SHDDQA
-467 SAFLFLEQ
+467 AFLFLEQ

-497 LSAPKTAVG
+497 LSAPRTAVG
-506 VSVSNGLLEIDIQ
+506 VSVSNGLLEIDIH
-519 SDTLPYEELAGIL
+519 SDSLPYEELAGIL

-570 EKDIRHGKITVPL
+570 EQAIRGGRISVPL
-583 YRASYIDSVLT
+583 YRASYIDAVLT

-627 ALKPILRDY
+627 AMKPILRDY

-664 TLQIITLLEHTRI
+664 TLQIITLLEHARL
-677 EAISGNIDASEALDS
+677 EAISKTVDLTDTASHTAC
-692 PDDADS
+692 PP
-698 SMTISASEQAHPV
+698 PV
-711 SLIICPSSLVYNWD
+711 SLIVCPSSLVYNWD
-725 SEIEHFAPQLKT
+725 SEIEHFAPNLKT
-737 LLIIGTAQ
+737 LLITGTAQ
-745 ERRELLT
+745 ERQELLT
-752 HYSDYDV
+752 HYADYDV

-772 CYDNLR
+772 SYDNLH
-778 FRYQIIDEAQYIKNH
+778 FHYQIIDEAQYIKNH

-847 QPIVED
+847 QPIVEN
-853 KDMIAATRLQQLVRP
+853 KDQIAATRLQQLVRP

-891 AQMTDEQHKLYNANA
+891 AQMTDEQNKLYTANT
-906 LKLQKDLEKQS
+906 LKLQKDLEQQS
-917 DSMFKTSKIQILSEL
+917 DSMFKTSKIQILAEL

-955 LDTCIQLIQNAM
+955 LDTCIQLIENAM

-978 FTSMLDIIERRLK
+978 FTSMLDVIERRLK

-1006 EQRTRLVSAFNENKV
+1006 EQRTRLGNAFNENKI

-1057 ATDRAHRIGQKH
+1057 ATDRAHRIGQTH

-1107 ASHLTRDDLLQ
+1107 ASQLTKEELLKLLQ
-1118 ILQN
+1118 N

>member
-8 VIKASSDADYRKGQD
+8 VIKASTDADYRKGQD

-37 MNTLTDTP
+37 INTLTDTP

-64 IDEDESRIIGSLCS
+64 IDEDESQIVGSLCS
-78 CPDFYQSQGLC
+78 CSDFYQSEGLC

-94 ILLKYISRRHLQT
+94 ILLKYISRRHIQT
-107 SFSVKN
+107 SFPSKK

-122 ESYIQQST
+122 ESYIHQS
-130 RSPYSAEALESRG
+130 SGSHYPAEASETKVL
-143 MIELEPILHKQYN
+143 IELEPILHKQYH
-156 KLSVDFKIGTSKKYV
+156 KLSVDFKIGTGKKYV

-178 ARLVREHELFQY
+178 ARLIRQGELFQY

-198 EPEAFASDS
+198 EPEAFTTES
-207 RELLNFI
+207 RNMLAFI
-214 MQRIEEYEYHFHYV
+214 MQRIEEYEYHFHCV
-228 QDSTYRFQTMKALRF
+228 QDSTYRFQTMKALRY
-243 LPLSPTAIDTFL
+243 LPLSPTAVDMFL
-255 NLMLG
+255 NMMIG
-260 RSLQFQ
+260 HTLQFD
-266 LDDRSQTIHVVDG
+266 LDDHIRPIYVTDG
-279 DPSLSLELK
+279 DPELTLELK
-288 SEGTDSYHLTIENC
+288 AEDSDTYHLTIEDC
-302 LIISGAH
+302 LILSGAQT
-309 HFWILKDKKLY
+309 FWILKDKILY
-320 KCSDAFKRDMQPYLT
+320 RCSEAFKKDMQPYLT
-335 ELNRQKV
+335 ELNRQKI

-364 AHTDFHAEGID
+364 AHTDFHTEGVD
-375 LSSYEP
+375 LTDYEP

-400 TAYARYN
+400 TAYARYGE
-407 DETFSLATPISCE
+407 ETFSLATPISCE
-420 DGFRDAAMENKILT
+420 DGFRDASMENRILT
-434 AIQTYFRPVLSSE
+434 AIQTYFQPAAVSGNEDSPVA
-447 YEDQHLP
+447 DA
-454 DVDGDFVI
+454 DFII
-462 SHDDP
+462 SHDDQA
-467 SAFLFLEQ
+467 AFLFLEQ

-497 LSAPKTAVG
+497 LSAPRTAVG
-506 VSVSNGLLEIDIQ
+506 VSVSNGLLEIDIH
-519 SDTLPYEELAGIL
+519 SDSLPYEELAGIL

-570 EKDIRHGKITVPL
+570 EHAIRGGRISVPL
-583 YRASYIDSVLT
+583 YRASYIDAVLT

-627 ALKPILRDY
+627 AMKPILRDY

-664 TLQIITLLEHTRI
+664 TLQIITLLEHARL
-677 EAISGNIDASEALDS
+677 EAISKTVDLTDTASHTS
-692 PDDADS
+692 CPP
-698 SMTISASEQAHPV
+698 PV
-711 SLIICPSSLVYNWD
+711 SLIVCPSSLVYNWD
-725 SEIEHFAPQLKT
+725 SEIEHFAPNLKT
-737 LLIIGTAQ
+737 LLITGTAQ
-745 ERRELLT
+745 ERQELLT
-752 HYSDYDV
+752 HYADYDV

-772 CYDNLR
+772 SYDNLH
-778 FRYQIIDEAQYIKNH
+778 FHYQIIDEAQYIKNH

-847 QPIVED
+847 QPIVEN
-853 KDMIAATRLQQLVRP
+853 KDQIAATRLQQLVRP

-891 AQMTDEQHKLYNANA
+891 AQMTDEQNKLYTANT
-906 LKLQKDLEKQS
+906 LKLQKDLEQQS
-917 DSMFKTSKIQILSEL
+917 DSMFKTSKIQILAEL

-955 LDTCIQLIQNAM
+955 LDTCIQLIENAM

-978 FTSMLDIIERRLK
+978 FTSMLDVIERRLK

-1006 EQRTRLVSAFNENKV
+1006 EQRTRLVNAFNENKI

-1057 ATDRAHRIGQKH
+1057 ATDRAHRIGQTH

-1093 KALSDQI
+1093 KTLSDQI
-1100 LSEEGVT
+1100 LSEKGVT
-1107 ASHLTRDDLLQ
+1107 ASQLTKEELLKLLQ
-1118 ILQN
+1118 N

>member
-8 VIKASSDADYRKGQD
+8 VIKASTDADYRKGQD

-37 MNTLTDTP
+37 INTLTDTP

-64 IDEDESRIIGSLCS
+64 IDEDESQIVGSLCS
-78 CPDFYQSQGLC
+78 CSDFYQSEGLC

-94 ILLKYISRRHLQT
+94 ILLKYISRRHIQT
-107 SFSVKN
+107 SFPAKK

-122 ESYIQQST
+122 ESYIHQSSGT
-130 RSPYSAEALESRG
+130 HYPAEASETKVL
-143 MIELEPILHKQYN
+143 IELEPILHKQYH
-156 KLSVDFKIGTSKKYV
+156 KLSVDFKIGTGKKYV

-178 ARLVREHELFQY
+178 ARLIRQGELFQY

-198 EPEAFASDS
+198 EPEAFTSES
-207 RELLNFI
+207 RSMLAFI
-214 MQRIEEYEYHFHYV
+214 MQRIEEYEYHFHCV
-228 QDSTYRFQTMKALRF
+228 QDSTYRFQTMKALRY
-243 LPLSPTAIDTFL
+243 LPLSPTAVDMFL
-255 NLMLG
+255 NMMIG
-260 RSLQFQ
+260 HTLQFD
-266 LDDRSQTIHVVDG
+266 LDDHIRPIYVTDG
-279 DPSLSLELK
+279 DPELTLELK
-288 SEGTDSYHLTIENC
+288 AEDSDTYHLTIEDC
-302 LIISGAH
+302 LILSGART
-309 HFWILKDKKLY
+309 FWILKDKILY
-320 KCSDAFKRDMQPYLT
+320 RCSEAFKKDMQPYLT

-364 AHTDFHAEGID
+364 AHTDFHTEGVD
-375 LSSYEP
+375 LTDYEP

-400 TAYARYN
+400 TAYARYGE
-407 DETFSLATPISCE
+407 ETFSLATPISCE
-420 DGFRDAAMENKILT
+420 DGFRDASMENRILT
-434 AIQTYFRPVLSSE
+434 AIQTYFQPAAVSGNEDSPVA
-447 YEDQHLP
+447 DA
-454 DVDGDFVI
+454 DFII
-462 SHDDP
+462 SHDDQA
-467 SAFLFLEQ
+467 AFLFLEQ

-497 LSAPKTAVG
+497 LSAPRTAVG
-506 VSVSNGLLEIDIQ
+506 VSVSNGLLEIDIH
-519 SDTLPYEELAGIL
+519 SDSLPYEELAGIL
-532 NSYRRRQK
+532 NSYRCRQK

-570 EKDIRHGKITVPL
+570 EQAIRGGRISVPL
-583 YRASYIDSVLT
+583 YRASYIDAVLT

-627 ALKPILRDY
+627 AMKPILRDY

-664 TLQIITLLEHTRI
+664 TLQIITLLEHARL
-677 EAISGNIDASEALDS
+677 EAISKTVDLTDTASHTAC
-692 PDDADS
+692 PP
-698 SMTISASEQAHPV
+698 PV
-711 SLIICPSSLVYNWD
+711 SLIVCPSSLVYNWD
-725 SEIEHFAPQLKT
+725 SEIEHFAPNLKT
-737 LLIIGTAQ
+737 LLITGTAQ
-745 ERRELLT
+745 ERQELLT
-752 HYSDYDV
+752 HYADYDV

-772 CYDNLR
+772 SYDNLH
-778 FRYQIIDEAQYIKNH
+778 FHYQIIDEAQYIKNH

-847 QPIVED
+847 QPIVEN
-853 KDMIAATRLQQLVRP
+853 KDQIAATRLQQLVRP

-891 AQMTDEQHKLYNANA
+891 AQMTDEQNKLYTANT
-906 LKLQKDLEKQS
+906 LKLQKDLEQQS
-917 DSMFKTSKIQILSEL
+917 DSMFKTSKIQILAEL

-955 LDTCIQLIQNAM
+955 LDTCIQLIENAM

-978 FTSMLDIIERRLK
+978 FTSMLDVIERRLK

-1006 EQRTRLVSAFNENKV
+1006 EQRTRLVNAFNENKI

-1057 ATDRAHRIGQKH
+1057 ATDRAHRIGQTH

-1093 KALSDQI
+1093 KTLSDQI
-1100 LSEEGVT
+1100 LSEKGVT
-1107 ASHLTRDDLLQ
+1107 ASQLTKEELLKLLQ
-1118 ILQN
+1118 N

>member
-37 MNTLTDTP
+37 INTLTDTP

-64 IDEDESRIIGSLCS
+64 IDEDESQIVGSLCS
-78 CPDFYQSQGLC
+78 CSDFYQAEGLC

-94 ILLKYISRRHLQT
+94 ILLKYISRRHIQT
-107 SFSVKN
+107 SFPSKK

-122 ESYIQQST
+122 ESYIHQS
-130 RSPYSAEALESRG
+130 SGSHYPAEASETKVL
-143 MIELEPILHKQYN
+143 IELEPILHKQYH
-156 KLSVDFKIGTSKKYV
+156 KLSVDFKIGTGKKYV

-178 ARLVREHELFQY
+178 ARLIHQGELFQY

-198 EPEAFASDS
+198 EPEAFTSES
-207 RELLNFI
+207 RSMLAFI
-214 MQRIEEYEYHFHYV
+214 MQRIEEYEYHFHCV
-228 QDSTYRFQTMKALRF
+228 QDSTYRFQTMKALRY
-243 LPLSPTAIDTFL
+243 LPLSPTAVDMFL
-255 NLMLG
+255 NMMIG
-260 RSLQFQ
+260 HTLQFD
-266 LDDRSQTIHVVDG
+266 LDDHIRPIYVTDG
-279 DPSLSLELK
+279 DPELTLELK
-288 SEGTDSYHLTIENC
+288 AEDSDTYHLTIEDC
-302 LIISGAH
+302 LILSGART
-309 HFWILKDKKLY
+309 FWILKDKILY
-320 KCSDAFKRDMQPYLT
+320 RCSEAFKKDMQPYLT

-364 AHTDFHAEGID
+364 AHTDFHTEGVD
-375 LSSYEP
+375 LTDYEP

-400 TAYARYN
+400 TAYARYGE
-407 DETFSLATPISCE
+407 ETFSLATPISCE
-420 DGFRDAAMENKILT
+420 DGFRDAAMENRILT
-434 AIQTYFRPVLSSE
+434 AIQTYFQPAAVSGNEDSPVA
-447 YEDQHLP
+447 DA
-454 DVDGDFVI
+454 DFII
-462 SHDDP
+462 SHDDQA
-467 SAFLFLEQ
+467 AFLFLEQ

-497 LSAPKTAVG
+497 LSAPRTAVG
-506 VSVSNGLLEIDIQ
+506 VSVSNGLLEIDVH
-519 SDTLPYEELAGIL
+519 SDSLPYEELAGIL
-532 NSYRRRQK
+532 NSYRCRQK

-570 EKDIRHGKITVPL
+570 EQAIRGGRISVPL
-583 YRASYIDSVLT
+583 YRASYIDAVLT

-627 ALKPILRDY
+627 AMKPILRDY

-664 TLQIITLLEHTRI
+664 TLQIITLLEHARL
-677 EAISGNIDASEALDS
+677 EAISKTVDLTDTASHTAC
-692 PDDADS
+692 PP
-698 SMTISASEQAHPV
+698 PV
-711 SLIICPSSLVYNWD
+711 SLIVCPSSLVYNWD
-725 SEIEHFAPQLKT
+725 SEIEHFAPNLKT
-737 LLIIGTAQ
+737 LLITGTAQ
-745 ERRELLT
+745 ERQELLT
-752 HYSDYDV
+752 HYADYDV

-772 CYDNLR
+772 RYDNLH
-778 FRYQIIDEAQYIKNH
+778 FHYQIIDEAQYIKNH

-847 QPIVED
+847 QPIVEN
-853 KDMIAATRLQQLVRP
+853 KDQIAATRLQQLVRP

-891 AQMTDEQHKLYNANA
+891 AQMTDEQNKLYTANT
-906 LKLQKDLEKQS
+906 LKLQKDLEQQS
-917 DSMFKTSKIQILSEL
+917 DSMFKTSKIQILAEL

-941 PSLIYQN
+941 PAFIYQN

-955 LDTCIQLIQNAM
+955 LDTCIQLIENAM

-978 FTSMLDIIERRLK
+978 FTSMLDVIERRLK

-1006 EQRTRLVSAFNENKV
+1006 EQRTRLVNAFNENKI
-1021 PVFLISLKAGGTG
+1021 PVFLMSLKAGGTG

-1044 HYDPWWNAAAQNQ
+1044 HSDPWWNAAAQNQ
-1057 ATDRAHRIGQKH
+1057 ATDRAHRIGQTH

-1107 ASHLTRDDLLQ
+1107 ASQLTKEELLKLLQ
-1118 ILQN
+1118 N

>member
-8 VIKASSDADYRKGQD
+8 VIKASTDADYRKGQD

-37 MNTLTDTP
+37 INTLTGTP

-64 IDEDESRIIGSLCS
+64 IDEDESQIVGSLCS
-78 CPDFYQSQGLC
+78 CSDFYQSEGLC

-94 ILLKYISRRHLQT
+94 ILLKYISRRHIQT
-107 SFSVKN
+107 SFPAKK

-122 ESYIQQST
+122 ESYIHQSSGT
-130 RSPYSAEALESRG
+130 HYPAEASETKVL
-143 MIELEPILHKQYN
+143 IELEPILHKQYH
-156 KLSVDFKIGTSKKYV
+156 KLSVDFKIGTGKKYV

-178 ARLVREHELFQY
+178 ARLIRQGELFQY

-198 EPEAFASDS
+198 EPEAFTSES
-207 RELLNFI
+207 RNMLAFI
-214 MQRIEEYEYHFHYV
+214 MQRIEEYEYHFHCV
-228 QDSTYRFQTMKALRF
+228 QDSTYRFQTMKALRY
-243 LPLSPTAIDTFL
+243 LPLSPTAVDMFL
-255 NLMLG
+255 NMMIG
-260 RSLQFQ
+260 HSLQFD
-266 LDDRSQTIHVVDG
+266 LDDHIRPIYVTDG
-279 DPSLSLELK
+279 DPELTLELK
-288 SEGTDSYHLTIENC
+288 AEDSDTYHLTIEDC
-302 LIISGAH
+302 LILSGAQT
-309 HFWILKDKKLY
+309 FWILKDKILY
-320 KCSDAFKRDMQPYLT
+320 RCSEAFKKDMQPYLT

-364 AHTDFHAEGID
+364 AHTDFHTEGVD
-375 LSSYEP
+375 LTDYEP

-400 TAYARYN
+400 TAYARYGE
-407 DETFSLATPISCE
+407 ETFSLATPISCE
-420 DGFRDAAMENKILT
+420 DGFRDASMENRILT
-434 AIQTYFRPVLSSE
+434 AIQTYFQPAAVSGNEDSPVA
-447 YEDQHLP
+447 DA
-454 DVDGDFVI
+454 DFII
-462 SHDDP
+462 SHDDQA
-467 SAFLFLEQ
+467 AFLFLEQ

-497 LSAPKTAVG
+497 LSAPRTAVG
-506 VSVSNGLLEIDIQ
+506 VSVSNGLLEIDIH
-519 SDTLPYEELAGIL
+519 SDSLPYEELAGIL

-570 EKDIRHGKITVPL
+570 EQAIRGGRISVPL
-583 YRASYIDSVLT
+583 YRASYIDAVLT

-627 ALKPILRDY
+627 AMKPILRDY

-664 TLQIITLLEHTRI
+664 TLQIITLLEHARL
-677 EAISGNIDASEALDS
+677 EAISKTVDLTDTASHTAC
-692 PDDADS
+692 PP
-698 SMTISASEQAHPV
+698 PV
-711 SLIICPSSLVYNWD
+711 SLIVCPSSLVYNWD
-725 SEIEHFAPQLKT
+725 SEIEHFAPNLKT
-737 LLIIGTAQ
+737 LLITGTAQ
-745 ERRELLT
+745 ERQELLT
-752 HYSDYDV
+752 HYADYDV

-772 CYDNLR
+772 RYDNLH
-778 FRYQIIDEAQYIKNH
+778 FHYQIIDEAQYIKNH

-847 QPIVED
+847 QPIVEN
-853 KDMIAATRLQQLVRP
+853 KDQIAATRLQQLVRP

-891 AQMTDEQHKLYNANA
+891 AQMTDEQNKLYTANT
-906 LKLQKDLEKQS
+906 LKLQKDLEQQS
-917 DSMFKTSKIQILSEL
+917 DSMFKTSKIQILAEL

-955 LDTCIQLIQNAM
+955 LDTCIQLIENAM

-978 FTSMLDIIERRLK
+978 FTSMLDVIERRLK

-1006 EQRTRLVSAFNENKV
+1006 EQRTRLVNAFNENKI

-1057 ATDRAHRIGQKH
+1057 ATDRAHRIGQTH

-1093 KALSDQI
+1093 KTLSDQI
-1100 LSEEGVT
+1100 LSEKGVT
-1107 ASHLTRDDLLQ
+1107 ASQLTKEELLQ

>member
-8 VIKASSDADYRKGQD
+8 VIKASTDADYRKGQD

-37 MNTLTDTP
+37 INTLTGTP

-64 IDEDESRIIGSLCS
+64 IDEDENQIVGSLCS
-78 CPDFYQSQGLC
+78 CSDFYQSEGLC

-94 ILLKYISRRHLQT
+94 ILLKYISRRHIQT
-107 SFSVKN
+107 SFPAKK

-122 ESYIQQST
+122 ESYIHQSSGT
-130 RSPYSAEALESRG
+130 HYPAEASETKVL
-143 MIELEPILHKQYN
+143 IELEPILHKQYH
-156 KLSVDFKIGTSKKYV
+156 KLSVDFKIGTGKKYV

-178 ARLVREHELFQY
+178 ARLIHQGELFQY

-198 EPEAFASDS
+198 EPEAFTTES
-207 RELLNFI
+207 RNMLAFI
-214 MQRIEEYEYHFHYV
+214 MQRIEEYEYHFHCV
-228 QDSTYRFQTMKALRF
+228 QDSTYRFQTMKALRY
-243 LPLSPTAIDTFL
+243 LPLSPTAVDMFL
-255 NLMLG
+255 NMMIG
-260 RSLQFQ
+260 HTLQFD
-266 LDDRSQTIHVVDG
+266 LDDHIRPIYVTDG
-279 DPSLSLELK
+279 DPELTLELK
-288 SEGTDSYHLTIENC
+288 AEDSDTYHLTIEDC
-302 LIISGAH
+302 LILSGART
-309 HFWILKDKKLY
+309 FWILKDKILY
-320 KCSDAFKRDMQPYLT
+320 RCSEAFKKDMQPYLT

-364 AHTDFHAEGID
+364 AHTDFHTEGVD
-375 LSSYEP
+375 LTDYEP

-400 TAYARYN
+400 TAYARYGE
-407 DETFSLATPISCE
+407 ETFSLATPISCE
-420 DGFRDAAMENKILT
+420 DGFRDASMENRILT
-434 AIQTYFRPVLSSE
+434 AIQTYFQPAAISGNEDSPVA
-447 YEDQHLP
+447 DA
-454 DVDGDFVI
+454 DFII
-462 SHDDP
+462 SHDDQA
-467 SAFLFLEQ
+467 AFLFLEQ

-497 LSAPKTAVG
+497 LSAPRTAVG
-506 VSVSNGLLEIDIQ
+506 VSVSNGLLEIDIH
-519 SDTLPYEELAGIL
+519 SDSLPYEELAGIL

-570 EKDIRHGKITVPL
+570 EQAIRGGRISVPL
-583 YRASYIDSVLT
+583 YRASYIDAVLT

-627 ALKPILRDY
+627 AMKPILRDY

-664 TLQIITLLEHTRI
+664 TLQIITLLEHARL
-677 EAISGNIDASEALDS
+677 EAISKTVDLTDTASHTAC
-692 PDDADS
+692 PP
-698 SMTISASEQAHPV
+698 PV
-711 SLIICPSSLVYNWD
+711 SLIVCPSSLVYNWD
-725 SEIEHFAPQLKT
+725 SEIEHFAPNLKT
-737 LLIIGTAQ
+737 LLITGTAQ
-745 ERRELLT
+745 ERQELLT
-752 HYSDYDV
+752 HYADYDV

-772 CYDNLR
+772 SYDNLH
-778 FRYQIIDEAQYIKNH
+778 FHYQIIDEAQYIKNH

-847 QPIVED
+847 QPIVEN
-853 KDMIAATRLQQLVRP
+853 KDQIAATRLQQLVRP

-891 AQMTDEQHKLYNANA
+891 AQMTDEQNKLYTANT
-906 LKLQKDLEKQS
+906 LKLQKDLEQQS
-917 DSMFKTSKIQILSEL
+917 DSMFKTSKIQILAEL

-955 LDTCIQLIQNAM
+955 LDTCIQLIENAM

-978 FTSMLDIIERRLK
+978 FTSMLDVIERRLK

-1006 EQRTRLVSAFNENKV
+1006 EQRTRLVNAFNENKI

-1044 HYDPWWNAAAQNQ
+1044 HYDPWWNSAAQNQ
-1057 ATDRAHRIGQKH
+1057 ATDRAHRIGQTH

-1093 KALSDQI
+1093 KTLSDQI
-1100 LSEEGVT
+1100 LSEKGVT
-1107 ASHLTRDDLLQ
+1107 ASQLTKEELLQ

>member
-8 VIKASSDADYRKGQD
+8 VIKASTDADYRKGQD

-37 MNTLTDTP
+37 INTLTGTP

-64 IDEDESRIIGSLCS
+64 IDEDESQIVGSLCS
-78 CPDFYQSQGLC
+78 CSDFYQSEGLC

-94 ILLKYISRRHLQT
+94 ILLKYISRRHIQT
-107 SFSVKN
+107 SFPAKK

-122 ESYIQQST
+122 ESYIHQSSGT
-130 RSPYSAEALESRG
+130 HYPAEASETKVL
-143 MIELEPILHKQYN
+143 IELEPILHKQYH
-156 KLSVDFKIGTSKKYV
+156 KLSVDFKIGTGKKYV

-178 ARLVREHELFQY
+178 ARLIRQGELFQY

-198 EPEAFASDS
+198 EPEAFTTES
-207 RELLNFI
+207 RNMLAFI
-214 MQRIEEYEYHFHYV
+214 MQRIEEYEYHFHCV
-228 QDSTYRFQTMKALRF
+228 QDSTYRFQTMKALRY
-243 LPLSPTAIDTFL
+243 LPLSPTAVDMFL
-255 NLMLG
+255 NMMIG
-260 RSLQFQ
+260 HTLQFD
-266 LDDRSQTIHVVDG
+266 LDDHIRPIYVTDG
-279 DPSLSLELK
+279 DPELTLELK
-288 SEGTDSYHLTIENC
+288 AEDSDTYHLTIEDC
-302 LIISGAH
+302 LILSGART
-309 HFWILKDKKLY
+309 FWILKDKILY
-320 KCSDAFKRDMQPYLT
+320 RCSEAFKKDMQPYLT

-364 AHTDFHAEGID
+364 AHTDFHTEGVD
-375 LSSYEP
+375 LTDYEP

-400 TAYARYN
+400 TAYARYGE
-407 DETFSLATPISCE
+407 ETFSLATPISCE
-420 DGFRDAAMENKILT
+420 DGFRDASMENRILT
-434 AIQTYFRPVLSSE
+434 AIQTYFQPAAVSGNEDSPVA
-447 YEDQHLP
+447 DA
-454 DVDGDFVI
+454 DFII
-462 SHDDP
+462 SHDDQA
-467 SAFLFLEQ
+467 AFLFLEQ

-497 LSAPKTAVG
+497 LSAPRTAVG
-506 VSVSNGLLEIDIQ
+506 VSVSNGLLEIDVH
-519 SDTLPYEELAGIL
+519 SDSLPYEELAGIL

-570 EKDIRHGKITVPL
+570 EQAIRGGRISVPL
-583 YRASYIDSVLT
+583 YRASYIDAVLT

-627 ALKPILRDY
+627 AMKPILRDY

-664 TLQIITLLEHTRI
+664 TLQIITLLEHARL
-677 EAISGNIDASEALDS
+677 EAISKTVDLTDTASHTAC
-692 PDDADS
+692 PP
-698 SMTISASEQAHPV
+698 PV
-711 SLIICPSSLVYNWD
+711 SLIVCPSSLVYNWD
-725 SEIEHFAPQLKT
+725 SEIEHFAPNLKT
-737 LLIIGTAQ
+737 LLITGTAQ
-745 ERRELLT
+745 ERQELLT
-752 HYSDYDV
+752 HYADYDV

-772 CYDNLR
+772 RYDNLH
-778 FRYQIIDEAQYIKNH
+778 FHYQIIDEAQYIKNH

-847 QPIVED
+847 QPIVEN
-853 KDMIAATRLQQLVRP
+853 KDQIAATRLQQLVRP

-891 AQMTDEQHKLYNANA
+891 AQMTDEQNKLYTANT
-906 LKLQKDLEKQS
+906 LKLQKDLEQQS
-917 DSMFKTSKIQILSEL
+917 DSMFKTSKIQILAEL

-955 LDTCIQLIQNAM
+955 LDTCIQLIENAM

-978 FTSMLDIIERRLK
+978 FTSMLDVIERRLK

-1006 EQRTRLVSAFNENKV
+1006 EQRTRLVNAFNENKI

-1057 ATDRAHRIGQKH
+1057 ATDRAHRIGQTH

-1093 KALSDQI
+1093 KTLSDQI
-1100 LSEEGVT
+1100 LSEKGVT
-1107 ASHLTRDDLLQ
+1107 ASQLTKEELLKLLQ
-1118 ILQN
+1118 N

>member
-37 MNTLTDTP
+37 INTLTGTP

-64 IDEDESRIIGSLCS
+64 IDEDESQIVGSLCS
-78 CPDFYQSQGLC
+78 CSDFYQSEGLC

-94 ILLKYISRRHLQT
+94 ILLKYISRRHIQT
-107 SFSVKN
+107 SFPSKK

-122 ESYIQQST
+122 ESYIHQSSGT
-130 RSPYSAEALESRG
+130 HYPAEASETKVL
-143 MIELEPILHKQYN
+143 IELEPILHKQYH
-156 KLSVDFKIGTSKKYV
+156 KLSVDFKIGTGKKYV

-178 ARLVREHELFQY
+178 ARLIRQGELFQY

-198 EPEAFASDS
+198 EPEAFTSES
-207 RELLNFI
+207 RSMLAFI
-214 MQRIEEYEYHFHYV
+214 MQRIEEYEYHFHCV
-228 QDSTYRFQTMKALRF
+228 QDSTYRFQTMKALRY
-243 LPLSPTAIDTFL
+243 LPLSPTAVDMFL
-255 NLMLG
+255 NMMIG
-260 RSLQFQ
+260 HTLQFD
-266 LDDRSQTIHVVDG
+266 LDNHIRPIYVTDG
-279 DPSLSLELK
+279 DPELTLELK
-288 SEGTDSYHLTIENC
+288 AEDSDTYHLTIEDC
-302 LIISGAH
+302 LILSGART
-309 HFWILKDKKLY
+309 FWILKDKILY
-320 KCSDAFKRDMQPYLT
+320 RCSEAFKKDMQPYLT
-335 ELNRQKV
+335 ELNRQKI

-364 AHTDFHAEGID
+364 AHTDFHTEGVD
-375 LSSYEP
+375 LTDYEP

-400 TAYARYN
+400 TAYARYGE
-407 DETFSLATPISCE
+407 ETFSLATPISCE
-420 DGFRDAAMENKILT
+420 DGFRDAAMENRILT
-434 AIQTYFRPVLSSE
+434 AIQTYFQPAAVSGNDDSPVA
-447 YEDQHLP
+447 DA
-454 DVDGDFVI
+454 DFII

-467 SAFLFLEQ
+467 AAFLFLEQ

-497 LSAPKTAVG
+497 LSAPRTAVG
-506 VSVSNGLLEIDIQ
+506 VSVSNGLLEIDVH
-519 SDTLPYEELAGIL
+519 SDSLPYEELAGIL
-532 NSYRRRQK
+532 NSYRCRQK

-570 EKDIRHGKITVPL
+570 EQAIRGGRISVPL
-583 YRASYIDSVLT
+583 YRASYIDAVLT

-627 ALKPILRDY
+627 AMKPILRDY

-664 TLQIITLLEHTRI
+664 TLQIITLLEHARL
-677 EAISGNIDASEALDS
+677 EAISKTVDLTDTASHTAC
-692 PDDADS
+692 PP
-698 SMTISASEQAHPV
+698 PV
-711 SLIICPSSLVYNWD
+711 SLIVCPSSLVYNWD
-725 SEIEHFAPQLKT
+725 SEIEHFAPNLKT
-737 LLIIGTAQ
+737 LLITGTAQ
-745 ERRELLT
+745 ERQELLT
-752 HYSDYDV
+752 HYADYDV

-772 CYDNLR
+772 RYDNLH
-778 FRYQIIDEAQYIKNH
+778 FHYQIIDEAQYIKNH

-847 QPIVED
+847 QPIVEN
-853 KDMIAATRLQQLVRP
+853 KDQIAATRLQQLVRP

-891 AQMTDEQHKLYNANA
+891 AQMTDEQNKLYTANT
-906 LKLQKDLEKQS
+906 LKLQKDLEQQS
-917 DSMFKTSKIQILSEL
+917 DSMFKTSKIQILAEL

-955 LDTCIQLIQNAM
+955 LDTCIQLIENAM

-978 FTSMLDIIERRLK
+978 FTSMLDVIERRLK

-1006 EQRTRLVSAFNENKV
+1006 EQRTRLVNAFNENKI

-1057 ATDRAHRIGQKH
+1057 ATDRAHRIGQTH

-1107 ASHLTRDDLLQ
+1107 ASQLTKEELLKLLQ
-1118 ILQN
+1118 N

>member
-37 MNTLTDTP
+37 INTLTDTP

-64 IDEDESRIIGSLCS
+64 IDEDESQIVGSLCS
-78 CPDFYQSQGLC
+78 CSDFYQSEGLC

-94 ILLKYISRRHLQT
+94 ILLKYISRRHIQT
-107 SFSVKN
+107 SFPSKK

-122 ESYIQQST
+122 ESYIHQS
-130 RSPYSAEALESRG
+130 SGSHYPAEASETKVL
-143 MIELEPILHKQYN
+143 IELEPILHKQYH
-156 KLSVDFKIGTSKKYV
+156 KLSVDFKIGTGKKYV

-178 ARLVREHELFQY
+178 ARLIRQGELFQY

-198 EPEAFASDS
+198 EPEAFTTES
-207 RELLNFI
+207 RNMLAFI
-214 MQRIEEYEYHFHYV
+214 MQRIEEYEYHFHCV
-228 QDSTYRFQTMKALRF
+228 QDSTYRFQTMKALRY
-243 LPLSPTAIDTFL
+243 LPLSPTAVDMFL
-255 NLMLG
+255 NMMIG
-260 RSLQFQ
+260 HTLQFD
-266 LDDRSQTIHVVDG
+266 LDNHIRTIYVTDG
-279 DPSLSLELK
+279 DPELMLELK
-288 SEGTDSYHLTIENC
+288 AEDSDTYHLTIEDC
-302 LIISGAH
+302 LILSGAQT
-309 HFWILKDKKLY
+309 FWILKDKILY
-320 KCSDAFKRDMQPYLT
+320 RCSEAFKKDMQPYLT
-335 ELNRQKV
+335 ELNRQKI

-364 AHTDFHAEGID
+364 AHTDFHTEGVD
-375 LSSYEP
+375 LTDYEP

-400 TAYARYN
+400 TAYARYGE
-407 DETFSLATPISCE
+407 ETFSLATPISCE
-420 DGFRDAAMENKILT
+420 DGFRDASMENRILT
-434 AIQTYFRPVLSSE
+434 AIQTYFQPAAVSGNEDSPVA
-447 YEDQHLP
+447 DA
-454 DVDGDFVI
+454 DFII
-462 SHDDP
+462 SHDDQA
-467 SAFLFLEQ
+467 AFLFLEQ

-497 LSAPKTAVG
+497 LSAPRTAVG
-506 VSVSNGLLEIDIQ
+506 VSVSNGLLEIDVH
-519 SDTLPYEELAGIL
+519 SDSLPYEELAGIL

-570 EKDIRHGKITVPL
+570 EQAIRGGRISVPL
-583 YRASYIDSVLT
+583 YRASYIDAVLT

-627 ALKPILRDY
+627 AMKPILRDY

-664 TLQIITLLEHTRI
+664 TLQIITLLEHARL
-677 EAISGNIDASEALDS
+677 EAISKTVDLTDTASHTAC
-692 PDDADS
+692 PP
-698 SMTISASEQAHPV
+698 PV
-711 SLIICPSSLVYNWD
+711 SLIVCPSSLVYNWD
-725 SEIEHFAPQLKT
+725 SEIEHFAPNLKT
-737 LLIIGTAQ
+737 LLITGTAQ
-745 ERRELLT
+745 ERQELLT
-752 HYSDYDV
+752 HYADYDV

-772 CYDNLR
+772 RYDNLH
-778 FRYQIIDEAQYIKNH
+778 FHYQIIDEAQYIKNH

-847 QPIVED
+847 QPIVEN
-853 KDMIAATRLQQLVRP
+853 KDQIAATRLQQLVRP

-891 AQMTDEQHKLYNANA
+891 AQMTDEQNKLYTANT
-906 LKLQKDLEKQS
+906 LKLQKDLEQQS
-917 DSMFKTSKIQILSEL
+917 DSMFKTSKIQILAEL

-955 LDTCIQLIQNAM
+955 LDTCIQLIENAM

-978 FTSMLDIIERRLK
+978 FTSMLDVIERRLK

-1006 EQRTRLVSAFNENKV
+1006 EQRTRLVNAFNENKI

-1057 ATDRAHRIGQKH
+1057 ATDRAHRIGQTH

-1093 KALSDQI
+1093 KTLSDQI
-1100 LSEEGVT
+1100 LSEKGVT
-1107 ASHLTRDDLLQ
+1107 ASQLTKEELLQ

>member
-37 MNTLTDTP
+37 INTLTDTP

-64 IDEDESRIIGSLCS
+64 IDEDESQIVGSLCS
-78 CPDFYQSQGLC
+78 CSDFYQSEGLC

-94 ILLKYISRRHLQT
+94 ILLKYISRRHIQT
-107 SFSVKN
+107 SFPSKK

-122 ESYIQQST
+122 ESYIHQSSGT
-130 RSPYSAEALESRG
+130 HYPAEASETKVL
-143 MIELEPILHKQYN
+143 IELEPILHKQYH
-156 KLSVDFKIGTSKKYV
+156 KLSVDFKIGTGKKYV

-178 ARLVREHELFQY
+178 ARLIRQGELFQY

-198 EPEAFASDS
+198 GPEAFTTES
-207 RELLNFI
+207 RNMLAFI
-214 MQRIEEYEYHFHYV
+214 MQRIEEYEYHFHCV
-228 QDSTYRFQTMKALRF
+228 QDSTYRFQTMKALRY
-243 LPLSPTAIDTFL
+243 LPLSPTAVDMFL
-255 NLMLG
+255 NMMIG
-260 RSLQFQ
+260 HTLQFD
-266 LDDRSQTIHVVDG
+266 LDDHIRPIYVTDG
-279 DPSLSLELK
+279 DPELTLELK
-288 SEGTDSYHLTIENC
+288 AEDSDTYHLTIEDC
-302 LIISGAH
+302 LILSGART
-309 HFWILKDKKLY
+309 FWILKDKILY
-320 KCSDAFKRDMQPYLT
+320 RCSEAFKKDMQPYLT
-335 ELNRQKV
+335 ELNRQKI

-364 AHTDFHAEGID
+364 AHTDFHTEGVD
-375 LSSYEP
+375 LTDYEP

-400 TAYARYN
+400 TAYARYGE
-407 DETFSLATPISCE
+407 ETFSLATPISCE
-420 DGFRDAAMENKILT
+420 DGFRDASMENRILT
-434 AIQTYFRPVLSSE
+434 AIQTYFQPAAVSGNEDSPVA
-447 YEDQHLP
+447 DA
-454 DVDGDFVI
+454 DFII
-462 SHDDP
+462 SHDDQA
-467 SAFLFLEQ
+467 AFLFLEQ

-497 LSAPKTAVG
+497 LSAPRTAVG
-506 VSVSNGLLEIDIQ
+506 VSVSNGLLEIDIH
-519 SDTLPYEELAGIL
+519 SDSLPYEELAGIL

-570 EKDIRHGKITVPL
+570 EQAIRGGRISVPL
-583 YRASYIDSVLT
+583 YRASYIDAVLT

-627 ALKPILRDY
+627 AMKPILRDY

-664 TLQIITLLEHTRI
+664 TLQIITLLEHARL
-677 EAISGNIDASEALDS
+677 EAISKTVDLTDTASHTAC
-692 PDDADS
+692 PP
-698 SMTISASEQAHPV
+698 PV
-711 SLIICPSSLVYNWD
+711 SLIVCPSSLVYNWD
-725 SEIEHFAPQLKT
+725 SEIEHFAPNLKT
-737 LLIIGTAQ
+737 LLITGTAQ
-745 ERRELLT
+745 ERQELLT
-752 HYSDYDV
+752 HYADYDV

-772 CYDNLR
+772 SYDNLH
-778 FRYQIIDEAQYIKNH
+778 FHYQIIDEAQYIKNH

-847 QPIVED
+847 QPIVEN
-853 KDMIAATRLQQLVRP
+853 KDQIAATRLQQLVRP

-891 AQMTDEQHKLYNANA
+891 AQMTDEQNKLYTANT
-906 LKLQKDLEKQS
+906 LKLQKDLEQQS
-917 DSMFKTSKIQILSEL
+917 DSMFKTSKIQILAEL

-955 LDTCIQLIQNAM
+955 LDTCIQLIENAM

-978 FTSMLDIIERRLK
+978 FTSMLDVIERRLK

-1006 EQRTRLVSAFNENKV
+1006 EQRTRLVNAFNENKI

-1057 ATDRAHRIGQKH
+1057 ATDRAHRIGQTH

-1107 ASHLTRDDLLQ
+1107 ASQLTKEELLKLLQ
-1118 ILQN
+1118 N

>member
-37 MNTLTDTP
+37 INTLTDTP

-64 IDEDESRIIGSLCS
+64 IDEDENQIVGSLCS
-78 CPDFYQSQGLC
+78 CSDFYQSEGLC

-94 ILLKYISRRHLQT
+94 ILLKYISRRHIQT
-107 SFSVKN
+107 SFPSKK

-122 ESYIQQST
+122 ESYIHQS
-130 RSPYSAEALESRG
+130 SGSHYPAEASETKVL
-143 MIELEPILHKQYN
+143 IELEPILHNQYH

-178 ARLVREHELFQY
+178 ARLIRQGELFQY

-198 EPEAFASDS
+198 EPEAFTTES
-207 RELLNFI
+207 RNMLAFI
-214 MQRIEEYEYHFHYV
+214 MQRIEEYEYHFHCV
-228 QDSTYRFQTMKALRF
+228 QDSTYRFQTMKALRY
-243 LPLSPTAIDTFL
+243 LPLSPTAVDMFL
-255 NLMLG
+255 NMMIGHTLL
-260 RSLQFQ
+260 FD
-266 LDDRSQTIHVVDG
+266 LDDHIRPIYVTDG
-279 DPSLSLELK
+279 DPELTLELK
-288 SEGTDSYHLTIENC
+288 AEDSDTYHLTIEDC
-302 LIISGAH
+302 LILSGART
-309 HFWILKDKKLY
+309 FWILKDKILY
-320 KCSDAFKRDMQPYLT
+320 RCSEAFKKDMQPYLT

-364 AHTDFHAEGID
+364 AHTDFHTEGVD
-375 LSSYEP
+375 LTDYEP

-400 TAYARYN
+400 TAYARYGE
-407 DETFSLATPISCE
+407 ETFSLATPISCE
-420 DGFRDAAMENKILT
+420 DGFRDAAMENRILT
-434 AIQTYFRPVLSSE
+434 AIQTYFQPAAISGNEDSPVA
-447 YEDQHLP
+447 DA
-454 DVDGDFVI
+454 DFII
-462 SHDDP
+462 SHDDQA
-467 SAFLFLEQ
+467 AFLFLEQ

-497 LSAPKTAVG
+497 LSAPRTAVG
-506 VSVSNGLLEIDIQ
+506 VSVSNGLLEIDVH
-519 SDTLPYEELAGIL
+519 SDSLPYEELAGIL

-570 EKDIRHGKITVPL
+570 EQAIRGGRISVPL
-583 YRASYIDSVLT
+583 YRASYIDAVLT

-627 ALKPILRDY
+627 AMKPILRDY

-664 TLQIITLLEHTRI
+664 TLQIITLLEHARL
-677 EAISGNIDASEALDS
+677 EAISKTVDLTDTASHTAC
-692 PDDADS
+692 PP
-698 SMTISASEQAHPV
+698 PV
-711 SLIICPSSLVYNWD
+711 SLIVCPSSLVYNWD
-725 SEIEHFAPQLKT
+725 SEIEHFAPNLKT
-737 LLIIGTAQ
+737 LLITGTAQ
-745 ERRELLT
+745 ERQELLT
-752 HYSDYDV
+752 HYADYDV

-772 CYDNLR
+772 RYDNLH
-778 FRYQIIDEAQYIKNH
+778 FHYQIIDEAQYIKNH

-847 QPIVED
+847 QPIVEN
-853 KDMIAATRLQQLVRP
+853 KDQIAATRLQQLVRP

-891 AQMTDEQHKLYNANA
+891 AQMTDEQNKLYTANT
-906 LKLQKDLEKQS
+906 LKLQKDLEQQS
-917 DSMFKTSKIQILSEL
+917 DSMFKTSKIQILAEL

-955 LDTCIQLIQNAM
+955 LDTCIQLIENAM

-978 FTSMLDIIERRLK
+978 FTSMLDVIERRLK

-1006 EQRTRLVSAFNENKV
+1006 EQRTRLVNAFNENKI

-1057 ATDRAHRIGQKH
+1057 ATDRAHRIGQTH

-1093 KALSDQI
+1093 KTLSDQI
-1100 LSEEGVT
+1100 LSEKGVT
-1107 ASHLTRDDLLQ
+1107 ASQLTKEELLKLLQ
-1118 ILQN
+1118 N

>member
-37 MNTLTDTP
+37 INTLTGTP

-64 IDEDESRIIGSLCS
+64 IDEDESQIVGSLCS
-78 CPDFYQSQGLC
+78 CSDFYQSEGLC

-94 ILLKYISRRHLQT
+94 ILLKYISRRHIQT
-107 SFSVKN
+107 SFPAKK

-122 ESYIQQST
+122 ESYIHQS
-130 RSPYSAEALESRG
+130 SGSHYPAEASETKVL
-143 MIELEPILHKQYN
+143 IELEPILHKQYH
-156 KLSVDFKIGTSKKYV
+156 KLSVDFKIGTGKKYV

-178 ARLVREHELFQY
+178 ARLIRQGELFQY

-198 EPEAFASDS
+198 EPEAFTTES
-207 RELLNFI
+207 RNMLAFI
-214 MQRIEEYEYHFHYV
+214 MQRIEEYEYHFHCV
-228 QDSTYRFQTMKALRF
+228 QDSTYRFQTMKALRY
-243 LPLSPTAIDTFL
+243 LPLSPTAVDMFL
-255 NLMLG
+255 NMMI
-260 RSLQFQ
+260 RHTLQFD
-266 LDDRSQTIHVVDG
+266 LDDHIRPIYVTDG
-279 DPSLSLELK
+279 DPELTLELK
-288 SEGTDSYHLTIENC
+288 AEDSDTYHLTIEDC
-302 LIISGAH
+302 LILSGART
-309 HFWILKDKKLY
+309 FWILKDKILY
-320 KCSDAFKRDMQPYLT
+320 RCSEAFKKDMQPYLT
-335 ELNRQKV
+335 ELNRQKI

-364 AHTDFHAEGID
+364 AHTDFHTEGVD
-375 LSSYEP
+375 LTDYEP

-400 TAYARYN
+400 TAYARYGE
-407 DETFSLATPISCE
+407 ETFSLATPISCE
-420 DGFRDAAMENKILT
+420 DGFRDASMENRILT
-434 AIQTYFRPVLSSE
+434 AIQTYFQPAAVSGNEDSPVA
-447 YEDQHLP
+447 DA
-454 DVDGDFVI
+454 DFII
-462 SHDDP
+462 SHDDQA
-467 SAFLFLEQ
+467 AFLFLEQ

-497 LSAPKTAVG
+497 LSAPRTAVG
-506 VSVSNGLLEIDIQ
+506 VSVSNGLLEIDIH
-519 SDTLPYEELAGIL
+519 SDSLPYEELAGIL

-570 EKDIRHGKITVPL
+570 EQAIRGGRISVPL
-583 YRASYIDSVLT
+583 YRASYIDAVLT

-627 ALKPILRDY
+627 AMKPILRDY

-664 TLQIITLLEHTRI
+664 TLQIITLLEHARL
-677 EAISGNIDASEALDS
+677 EAISKTVDLTDTASHTAC
-692 PDDADS
+692 PP
-698 SMTISASEQAHPV
+698 PV
-711 SLIICPSSLVYNWD
+711 SLIVCPSSLVYNWD
-725 SEIEHFAPQLKT
+725 SEIEHFAPNLKT
-737 LLIIGTAQ
+737 LLITGTAQ
-745 ERRELLT
+745 ERQELLT
-752 HYSDYDV
+752 HYADYDV

-772 CYDNLR
+772 SYDNLH
-778 FRYQIIDEAQYIKNH
+778 FHFQIIDEAQYIKNH

-847 QPIVED
+847 QPIVEN
-853 KDMIAATRLQQLVRP
+853 KDQIAATRLQQLVRP

-891 AQMTDEQHKLYNANA
+891 AQMTDEQNKLYTANT
-906 LKLQKDLEKQS
+906 LKLQKDLEQQS
-917 DSMFKTSKIQILSEL
+917 DSMFKTSKIQILAEL

-955 LDTCIQLIQNAM
+955 LDTCIQLIENAM

-978 FTSMLDIIERRLK
+978 FTSMLDVIERRLK

-1006 EQRTRLVSAFNENKV
+1006 EQRTRLVNAFNENKI

-1057 ATDRAHRIGQKH
+1057 ATDRAHRIGQTH

-1107 ASHLTRDDLLQ
+1107 ASQLTKEELLKLLQ
-1118 ILQN
+1118 N

>member
-8 VIKASSDADYRKGQD
+8 VIKASTDADYRKGQD

-37 MNTLTDTP
+37 INTLTDTP

-64 IDEDESRIIGSLCS
+64 IDEDENQIVGSLCS
-78 CPDFYQSQGLC
+78 CSDFYQSEGLC

-94 ILLKYISRRHLQT
+94 ILLKYISRRHIQT
-107 SFSVKN
+107 SFPAKK

-122 ESYIQQST
+122 ESYIHQSSGT
-130 RSPYSAEALESRG
+130 HYPAEASETKVL
-143 MIELEPILHKQYN
+143 IELEPILHKQYH
-156 KLSVDFKIGTSKKYV
+156 KFSVDFKIGTGKKYV

-178 ARLVREHELFQY
+178 ARLIRQGELFQY

-198 EPEAFASDS
+198 EPEAFTSES
-207 RELLNFI
+207 RSMLAFI
-214 MQRIEEYEYHFHYV
+214 MQRIEEYEYHFHCV
-228 QDSTYRFQTMKALRF
+228 QDSTYRFQTMKALRY
-243 LPLSPTAIDTFL
+243 LPLSPTAVDMFL
-255 NLMLG
+255 NMMIG
-260 RSLQFQ
+260 HTLQFD
-266 LDDRSQTIHVVDG
+266 LDDHIRPIYVTDG
-279 DPSLSLELK
+279 DPELTLELK
-288 SEGTDSYHLTIENC
+288 AEDSDTYHLTIEDC
-302 LIISGAH
+302 LILSGART
-309 HFWILKDKKLY
+309 FWILKDKILY
-320 KCSDAFKRDMQPYLT
+320 RCSEAFKKDMQPYLT
-335 ELNRQKV
+335 ELNRQQV

-364 AHTDFHAEGID
+364 THTDFHTEGVD
-375 LSSYEP
+375 LTDYEP

-400 TAYARYN
+400 TAYARYGE
-407 DETFSLATPISCE
+407 ETFSLATPISCE
-420 DGFRDAAMENKILT
+420 DGFRDAAMENRILT
-434 AIQTYFRPVLSSE
+434 AIQTYFQPAAVSGNEDSPVA
-447 YEDQHLP
+447 DA
-454 DVDGDFVI
+454 DFII
-462 SHDDP
+462 SHDDQA
-467 SAFLFLEQ
+467 AFLFLEQ

-497 LSAPKTAVG
+497 LSAPRTAVG
-506 VSVSNGLLEIDIQ
+506 VSVSNGLLEIDIH
-519 SDTLPYEELAGIL
+519 SDSLPYEELAGIL

-570 EKDIRHGKITVPL
+570 EQAIRGGRISVPL
-583 YRASYIDSVLT
+583 YRASYIDAVLT

-627 ALKPILRDY
+627 AMKPILRDY

-664 TLQIITLLEHTRI
+664 TLQIITLLEHARL
-677 EAISGNIDASEALDS
+677 EAISKTVDLTDTASHTAC
-692 PDDADS
+692 PP
-698 SMTISASEQAHPV
+698 PV
-711 SLIICPSSLVYNWD
+711 SLIVCPSSLVYNWD
-725 SEIEHFAPQLKT
+725 SEIEHFAPNLKT
-737 LLIIGTAQ
+737 LLITGTAQ
-745 ERRELLT
+745 ERQELLT
-752 HYSDYDV
+752 HYADYDV

-772 CYDNLR
+772 SYDNLH
-778 FRYQIIDEAQYIKNH
+778 FHYQIIDEAQYIKNH

-847 QPIVED
+847 QPIVEN
-853 KDMIAATRLQQLVRP
+853 KDQIAATRLQQLVRP

-891 AQMTDEQHKLYNANA
+891 AQMTDEQNKLYTANT
-906 LKLQKDLEKQS
+906 LKLQKDLEHQS
-917 DSMFKTSKIQILSEL
+917 DSMFKTSKIQILAEL

-955 LDTCIQLIQNAM
+955 LDTCIQLIENAM

-978 FTSMLDIIERRLK
+978 FTSMLDVIERRLK

-1006 EQRTRLVSAFNENKV
+1006 EQRTRLVNAFNENKI

-1057 ATDRAHRIGQKH
+1057 ATDRAHRIGQTH

-1093 KALSDQI
+1093 KTLSDQI

-1107 ASHLTRDDLLQ
+1107 ASQLTKEELLQ

>member
-37 MNTLTDTP
+37 INTLTDTP

-64 IDEDESRIIGSLCS
+64 IDEDESQIVGSLCS
-78 CPDFYQSQGLC
+78 CSDFYQSEGLC

-94 ILLKYISRRHLQT
+94 ILLKYISRRHIQT
-107 SFSVKN
+107 SFPSKK

-122 ESYIQQST
+122 ESYIHQSSGT
-130 RSPYSAEALESRG
+130 HYPAKASETKVL
-143 MIELEPILHKQYN
+143 IELEPILHKQYH
-156 KLSVDFKIGTSKKYV
+156 KLSVDFKIGTGKKYV

-178 ARLVREHELFQY
+178 ARLIRQGELFQY

-198 EPEAFASDS
+198 EPEAFTSES
-207 RELLNFI
+207 RSMLAFI
-214 MQRIEEYEYHFHYV
+214 MQRIEEYEYHFHCV
-228 QDSTYRFQTMKALRF
+228 QDSTYRFQTMKALRY
-243 LPLSPTAIDTFL
+243 LPLSPTAVDMFL
-255 NLMLG
+255 NMMIG
-260 RSLQFQ
+260 HTLQFD
-266 LDDRSQTIHVVDG
+266 LDDHIRPIYVTDG
-279 DPSLSLELK
+279 DPELTLELK
-288 SEGTDSYHLTIENC
+288 AEDSDTYHLTIEDC
-302 LIISGAH
+302 LILSGART
-309 HFWILKDKKLY
+309 FWILKDKILY
-320 KCSDAFKRDMQPYLT
+320 RCSEAFKKDMQPYLT

-364 AHTDFHAEGID
+364 AHTDFHTEGVD
-375 LSSYEP
+375 LTDYEP

-400 TAYARYN
+400 TAYARYGE
-407 DETFSLATPISCE
+407 ETFSLATPISCE
-420 DGFRDAAMENKILT
+420 DGFRDAAMENRILT
-434 AIQTYFRPVLSSE
+434 AIQTYFQPAAVSGNEDSPVA
-447 YEDQHLP
+447 DA
-454 DVDGDFVI
+454 DFII
-462 SHDDP
+462 SHDDQA
-467 SAFLFLEQ
+467 AFLFLEQ

-497 LSAPKTAVG
+497 LSAPRTAVG
-506 VSVSNGLLEIDIQ
+506 VSVSNGLLEIDIH
-519 SDTLPYEELAGIL
+519 SDSLPYEELAGIL

-570 EKDIRHGKITVPL
+570 EQAIRGGRISVPL
-583 YRASYIDSVLT
+583 YRASYIDAVLT

-627 ALKPILRDY
+627 AMKPILRDY

-664 TLQIITLLEHTRI
+664 TLQIITLLEHARL
-677 EAISGNIDASEALDS
+677 EAISKTVDLTDTASHTAC
-692 PDDADS
+692 PP
-698 SMTISASEQAHPV
+698 PV
-711 SLIICPSSLVYNWD
+711 SLIVCPSSLVYNWD
-725 SEIEHFAPQLKT
+725 SEIEHFAPNLKT
-737 LLIIGTAQ
+737 LLITGTAQ
-745 ERRELLT
+745 ERQELLT
-752 HYSDYDV
+752 HYADYDV

-772 CYDNLR
+772 SYDNLH
-778 FRYQIIDEAQYIKNH
+778 FHFQIIDEAQYIKNH

-847 QPIVED
+847 QPIVEN
-853 KDMIAATRLQQLVRP
+853 KDPIAATRLQQLVRP

-891 AQMTDEQHKLYNANA
+891 AQMTDEQNKLYTANT
-906 LKLQKDLEKQS
+906 LKLQKDLEQQS
-917 DSMFKTSKIQILSEL
+917 DSMFKTSKIQILAEL

-955 LDTCIQLIQNAM
+955 LDTCIQLIENAM

-978 FTSMLDIIERRLK
+978 FTSMLDVIERRLK

-1006 EQRTRLVSAFNENKV
+1006 EQRTRLVNAFNENKI

-1057 ATDRAHRIGQKH
+1057 ATDRAHRIGQTH

-1093 KALSDQI
+1093 KTLSDQI
-1100 LSEEGVT
+1100 LSEKGVT
-1107 ASHLTRDDLLQ
+1107 ASQLTKEELLQ

>member
-8 VIKASSDADYRKGQD
+8 VINASTDADYRKGQD

-37 MNTLTDTP
+37 INTLTGTP

-64 IDEDESRIIGSLCS
+64 IDEDESQIVGSLCS
-78 CPDFYQSQGLC
+78 CSDFYQSEGLC

-94 ILLKYISRRHLQT
+94 ILLKYISRRHIQT
-107 SFSVKN
+107 SFPSKK

-122 ESYIQQST
+122 ESYIHQS
-130 RSPYSAEALESRG
+130 SGSHYPAEASETKAL
-143 MIELEPILHKQYN
+143 IELEPILHKQYH
-156 KLSVDFKIGTSKKYV
+156 KLSVDFKIGTGKKYV

-178 ARLVREHELFQY
+178 ARLIRQGELFQY

-198 EPEAFASDS
+198 EPEAFTSES
-207 RELLNFI
+207 RSMLAFI

-228 QDSTYRFQTMKALRF
+228 QDSTYRFQTMKALRY
-243 LPLSPTAIDTFL
+243 LPLSPTAVDMFL
-255 NLMLG
+255 NMMIG
-260 RSLQFQ
+260 HTLQFD
-266 LDDRSQTIHVVDG
+266 LDDHIRPIYVTDG
-279 DPSLSLELK
+279 DPELTLELK
-288 SEGTDSYHLTIENC
+288 AEDCDTYHLTIEDC
-302 LIISGAH
+302 LILSGART
-309 HFWILKDKKLY
+309 FWILKDKILY
-320 KCSDAFKRDMQPYLT
+320 RCSEAFKKDMQPYLT

-342 REITLSEKQL
+342 HEITLSEKQL

-364 AHTDFHAEGID
+364 AHTDFHTEGVD
-375 LSSYEP
+375 LTGYEP

-400 TAYARYN
+400 TAYARYGE
-407 DETFSLATPISCE
+407 ETFSLATPISCE
-420 DGFRDAAMENKILT
+420 DGFRDAAMENRILT
-434 AIQTYFRPVLSSE
+434 AIQTYFQPAAVFGNEEPPVA
-447 YEDQHLP
+447 DA
-454 DVDGDFVI
+454 DFII
-462 SHDDP
+462 SHDDQA
-467 SAFLFLEQ
+467 AFLFLEQ

-497 LSAPKTAVG
+497 LSAPRTAVG
-506 VSVSNGLLEIDIQ
+506 VSVSNGLLEIDIH
-519 SDTLPYEELAGIL
+519 SDSLPYEELAGIL

-570 EKDIRHGKITVPL
+570 EQDIRDGRISVPL
-583 YRASYIDSVLT
+583 YRASYIDAVLT
-594 SHNSDIQSHRD
+594 SHNSDMQSHRD

-616 SVADSDYEVPD
+616 SVADSDYEVPETM
-627 ALKPILRDY
+627 KPILRDY

-664 TLQIITLLEHTRI
+664 TLQIITLLEHARL
-677 EAISGNIDASEALDS
+677 EAISKTVDLTETASHTACPS
-692 PDDADS
+692 
-698 SMTISASEQAHPV
+698 PV
-711 SLIICPSSLVYNWD
+711 SLIVCPSSLVYNWD
-725 SEIEHFAPQLKT
+725 SEIEHFAPNLKT
-737 LLIIGTAQ
+737 LLITGTAQ
-745 ERRELLT
+745 ERQELLT
-752 HYSDYDV
+752 HYADYDV

-772 CYDNLR
+772 NYDNLH
-778 FRYQIIDEAQYIKNH
+778 FHYQIIDEAQYIKNH

-847 QPIVED
+847 QPIVEN
-853 KDMIAATRLQQLVRP
+853 KDQIAATRLQQLVRP

-891 AQMTDEQHKLYNANA
+891 AQMTDEQNKLYTANA
-906 LKLQKDLEKQS
+906 LKLQKDLEQQS
-917 DSMFKTSKIQILSEL
+917 DSMFKTSKIQILAEL

-955 LDTCIQLIQNAM
+955 LDTCIQLIENAM

-978 FTSMLDIIERRLK
+978 FTSMLDVIERRLK
-991 AERILYYRLDGSTKS
+991 TEHILYYRLDGSTKS
-1006 EQRTRLVSAFNENKV
+1006 EQRTRLVNAFNENNV

-1057 ATDRAHRIGQKH
+1057 ATDRAHRIGQTH

-1107 ASHLTRDDLLQ
+1107 ASQLTKEELLKLLQ
-1118 ILQN
+1118 N

>member
-8 VIKASSDADYRKGQD
+8 VIKASTDADYRKGQD

-37 MNTLTDTP
+37 INTLTGTP

-64 IDEDESRIIGSLCS
+64 IDEDESQIVGSLCS
-78 CPDFYQSQGLC
+78 CSDFYQSEGLC

-94 ILLKYISRRHLQT
+94 ILLKYISRRHIQT
-107 SFSVKN
+107 SFPSKK

-122 ESYIQQST
+122 ESYIHQSSGT
-130 RSPYSAEALESRG
+130 HYPAEASETKVL
-143 MIELEPILHKQYN
+143 IELEPILHNQYH

-178 ARLVREHELFQY
+178 ARLIRQGELFQY

-198 EPEAFASDS
+198 EPEAFTTES
-207 RELLNFI
+207 RNMLAFI
-214 MQRIEEYEYHFHYV
+214 MQRIEEYEYHFHCV
-228 QDSTYRFQTMKALRF
+228 QDSTYRFQTMKALRY
-243 LPLSPTAIDTFL
+243 LPLSPTAVDMFL
-255 NLMLG
+255 NMMIG
-260 RSLQFQ
+260 HTLQFD
-266 LDDRSQTIHVVDG
+266 LDDHIRPIYVTDG
-279 DPSLSLELK
+279 DPELTLELK
-288 SEGTDSYHLTIENC
+288 AEDSDTYHLTIEDC
-302 LIISGAH
+302 LILSGART
-309 HFWILKDKKLY
+309 FWILKDKILY
-320 KCSDAFKRDMQPYLT
+320 RCSEAFKKDMQPYLT

-364 AHTDFHAEGID
+364 AHTDFHTEGVD
-375 LSSYEP
+375 LTDYEP

-400 TAYARYN
+400 TAYARYGE
-407 DETFSLATPISCE
+407 ETFSLATPISCE
-420 DGFRDAAMENKILT
+420 DGFRDASMENRILT
-434 AIQTYFRPVLSSE
+434 AIQTYFQPAAISGNEDSPVA
-447 YEDQHLP
+447 DA
-454 DVDGDFVI
+454 DFII
-462 SHDDP
+462 SHDDQA
-467 SAFLFLEQ
+467 AFLFLEQ

-497 LSAPKTAVG
+497 LSAPRTAVG
-506 VSVSNGLLEIDIQ
+506 VSVSNGLLEIDIH
-519 SDTLPYEELAGIL
+519 SDSLPYEELAGIL

-570 EKDIRHGKITVPL
+570 EQAIRGGRISVPL
-583 YRASYIDSVLT
+583 YRASYIDAVLT

-627 ALKPILRDY
+627 AMKPILRDY

-664 TLQIITLLEHTRI
+664 TLQIITLLEHARL
-677 EAISGNIDASEALDS
+677 EAISKTVDLTDTASHTAC
-692 PDDADS
+692 PP
-698 SMTISASEQAHPV
+698 PV
-711 SLIICPSSLVYNWD
+711 SLIVCPSSLVYNWD
-725 SEIEHFAPQLKT
+725 SEIEHFAPNLKT
-737 LLIIGTAQ
+737 LLITGTAQ
-745 ERRELLT
+745 ERQELLT
-752 HYSDYDV
+752 HYADYDV

-772 CYDNLR
+772 SYDNLH
-778 FRYQIIDEAQYIKNH
+778 FHYQIIDEAQYIKNH

-847 QPIVED
+847 QPIVEN
-853 KDMIAATRLQQLVRP
+853 KDQIAATRLQQLVRP

-891 AQMTDEQHKLYNANA
+891 AQMTDEQNKLYTANT
-906 LKLQKDLEKQS
+906 LKLQKDLEQQS
-917 DSMFKTSKIQILSEL
+917 DSMFKTSKIQILAEL

-955 LDTCIQLIQNAM
+955 LDTCIQLIENAM

-978 FTSMLDIIERRLK
+978 FTSMLDVIERRLK

-1006 EQRTRLVSAFNENKV
+1006 EQRTRLVNAFNENKI

-1057 ATDRAHRIGQKH
+1057 ATDRAHRIGQTH

-1093 KALSDQI
+1093 KTLSDQI
-1100 LSEEGVT
+1100 LSEKGVT
-1107 ASHLTRDDLLQ
+1107 ASQLTKEELLQ

>member
-37 MNTLTDTP
+37 INTLTDTP

-64 IDEDESRIIGSLCS
+64 IDEDESQIVGSLCS
-78 CPDFYQSQGLC
+78 CSDFYQSEGLC

-94 ILLKYISRRHLQT
+94 ILLKYISRRHIQT
-107 SFSVKN
+107 SFPSKK

-122 ESYIQQST
+122 ESYIHQS
-130 RSPYSAEALESRG
+130 SGSHYPAEASETKVL
-143 MIELEPILHKQYN
+143 IELEPILHNQYH

-178 ARLVREHELFQY
+178 ARLIRQGELFQY

-198 EPEAFASDS
+198 EPEAFTTES
-207 RELLNFI
+207 RNMLAFI
-214 MQRIEEYEYHFHYV
+214 MQRIEEYEYHFHCV
-228 QDSTYRFQTMKALRF
+228 QDSTYRFQTMKALRY
-243 LPLSPTAIDTFL
+243 LPLSPTAVDMFL
-255 NLMLG
+255 NMMIGHTLL
-260 RSLQFQ
+260 FD
-266 LDDRSQTIHVVDG
+266 LDDHIRPIYVTDG
-279 DPSLSLELK
+279 DPELTLELK
-288 SEGTDSYHLTIENC
+288 AEDSDTYHLTIEDC
-302 LIISGAH
+302 LILSGART
-309 HFWILKDKKLY
+309 FWILKDKILY
-320 KCSDAFKRDMQPYLT
+320 RCSEAFKKDMQPYLT

-364 AHTDFHAEGID
+364 AHTDFHTEGVD
-375 LSSYEP
+375 LTDYEP

-400 TAYARYN
+400 TAYARYGE
-407 DETFSLATPISCE
+407 ETFSLATPISCE
-420 DGFRDAAMENKILT
+420 DGFRDAAMENRILT
-434 AIQTYFRPVLSSE
+434 AIQTYFQPAAVSGNEDSPVA
-447 YEDQHLP
+447 DA
-454 DVDGDFVI
+454 DFII
-462 SHDDP
+462 SHDDQA
-467 SAFLFLEQ
+467 AFLFLEQ

-497 LSAPKTAVG
+497 LSAPRTAVG
-506 VSVSNGLLEIDIQ
+506 VSVSNGLLEIDIH
-519 SDTLPYEELAGIL
+519 SDSLPYEELDGIL

-570 EKDIRHGKITVPL
+570 EQAIRGGRISVPL
-583 YRASYIDSVLT
+583 YRASYIDAVLT

-627 ALKPILRDY
+627 AMKPILRDY

-664 TLQIITLLEHTRI
+664 TLQIITLLEHARL
-677 EAISGNIDASEALDS
+677 EAISKTVDLTDTASHTAC
-692 PDDADS
+692 PP
-698 SMTISASEQAHPV
+698 PV
-711 SLIICPSSLVYNWD
+711 SLIVCPSSLVYNWD
-725 SEIEHFAPQLKT
+725 SEIEHFAPNLKT
-737 LLIIGTAQ
+737 LLITGTAQ
-745 ERRELLT
+745 ERQELLT
-752 HYSDYDV
+752 HYADYDV

-772 CYDNLR
+772 RYDNLH
-778 FRYQIIDEAQYIKNH
+778 FHYQIIDEAQYIKNH

-847 QPIVED
+847 QPIVEN
-853 KDMIAATRLQQLVRP
+853 KDQIAATRLQQLVRP

-891 AQMTDEQHKLYNANA
+891 AQMTDEQNKLYTANT
-906 LKLQKDLEKQS
+906 LKLQKDLEQQS
-917 DSMFKTSKIQILSEL
+917 DSMFKTSKIQILAEL

-955 LDTCIQLIQNAM
+955 LDTCIQLIENAM

-978 FTSMLDIIERRLK
+978 FTSMLDVIERRLK

-1006 EQRTRLVSAFNENKV
+1006 EQRTRLVNAFNENKI

-1057 ATDRAHRIGQKH
+1057 ATDRAHRIGQTH

-1093 KALSDQI
+1093 KTLSDQI
-1100 LSEEGVT
+1100 LSEKGVT
-1107 ASHLTRDDLLQ
+1107 ASQLTKEELLQ

>member
-37 MNTLTDTP
+37 INTLTGTP

-64 IDEDESRIIGSLCS
+64 IDEDESQIVGSLCS
-78 CPDFYQSQGLC
+78 CSDFYQSEGLC

-94 ILLKYISRRHLQT
+94 ILLKYISRRHIQT
-107 SFSVKN
+107 SFPSKN

-122 ESYIQQST
+122 ESYIHQS
-130 RSPYSAEALESRG
+130 SGSHYPAEASETKVL
-143 MIELEPILHKQYN
+143 IELEPILHKQYH
-156 KLSVDFKIGTSKKYV
+156 KLSVDFKIGTGKKYV

-178 ARLVREHELFQY
+178 ARLIRQGELFQY

-198 EPEAFASDS
+198 EPEAFTSES
-207 RELLNFI
+207 RSMLAFI
-214 MQRIEEYEYHFHYV
+214 MQRIEEYEYHFHCV
-228 QDSTYRFQTMKALRF
+228 QDSTYRFQTMKALRY
-243 LPLSPTAIDTFL
+243 LPLSPTAVDMFL
-255 NLMLG
+255 NMMIG
-260 RSLQFQ
+260 HTLQFD
-266 LDDRSQTIHVVDG
+266 LDDHIRPIYVTDG
-279 DPSLSLELK
+279 DPELTLELK
-288 SEGTDSYHLTIENC
+288 AEDSDTYHLTIEDC
-302 LIISGAH
+302 LILSGART
-309 HFWILKDKKLY
+309 FWILKDKILY
-320 KCSDAFKRDMQPYLT
+320 RCSEAFKKDMQPYLT

-364 AHTDFHAEGID
+364 AHTDFHTEGVD
-375 LSSYEP
+375 LTDYEP

-400 TAYARYN
+400 TAYARYGE
-407 DETFSLATPISCE
+407 ETFSLATPISCE
-420 DGFRDAAMENKILT
+420 DGFRDASMENRILT
-434 AIQTYFRPVLSSE
+434 AIQTYFQPAAVSGNEDSPVAVA
-447 YEDQHLP
+447 DA
-454 DVDGDFVI
+454 DFII
-462 SHDDP
+462 SHDDQA
-467 SAFLFLEQ
+467 AFLFLEQ

-497 LSAPKTAVG
+497 LSAPRTAVG
-506 VSVSNGLLEIDIQ
+506 VSVSNGLLEIDIH
-519 SDTLPYEELAGIL
+519 SDSLPYEELAGIL

-570 EKDIRHGKITVPL
+570 EQAIRGGRISVPL
-583 YRASYIDSVLT
+583 YRASYIDAVLT

-627 ALKPILRDY
+627 AMKPILRDY

-664 TLQIITLLEHTRI
+664 TLQIITLLEHARL
-677 EAISGNIDASEALDS
+677 EAISKTVDLTDTASHTAC
-692 PDDADS
+692 PP
-698 SMTISASEQAHPV
+698 PV
-711 SLIICPSSLVYNWD
+711 SLIVCPSSLVYNWD
-725 SEIEHFAPQLKT
+725 SEIEHFAPNLKT
-737 LLIIGTAQ
+737 LLITGTAQ
-745 ERRELLT
+745 ERQELLT
-752 HYSDYDV
+752 HYADYDV

-772 CYDNLR
+772 SYDNLH
-778 FRYQIIDEAQYIKNH
+778 FHYQIIDEAQYIKNH

-847 QPIVED
+847 QPIVEN
-853 KDMIAATRLQQLVRP
+853 KDQIAATRLQQLVRP

-891 AQMTDEQHKLYNANA
+891 AQMTDEQNKLYTANT
-906 LKLQKDLEKQS
+906 LKLQKDLEQQS
-917 DSMFKTSKIQILSEL
+917 DSMFKTSKIQILAEL

-955 LDTCIQLIQNAM
+955 LDTCIQLIENAM

-978 FTSMLDIIERRLK
+978 FTSMLDVIERRLK

-1006 EQRTRLVSAFNENKV
+1006 EQRTRLVNAFNENKI

-1057 ATDRAHRIGQKH
+1057 ATDRAHRIGQTH

-1107 ASHLTRDDLLQ
+1107 ASQLTKEELLKLLQ
-1118 ILQN
+1118 N